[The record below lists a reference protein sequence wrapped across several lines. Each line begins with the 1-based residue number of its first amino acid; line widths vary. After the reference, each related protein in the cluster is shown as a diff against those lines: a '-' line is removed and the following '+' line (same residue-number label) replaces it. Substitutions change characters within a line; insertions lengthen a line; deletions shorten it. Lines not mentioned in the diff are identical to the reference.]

1 MNIKNKIITKEL
13 LYAVMLLFMMVWANS
28 ALAKSNLITA
38 TWDFINGT
46 YTAQKFEKV
55 TAKLPAY
62 EMAPA
67 DYPPV
72 YKEKCLYSTDFQ
84 DWPNIISSD
93 TETEISK
100 NKNGQG
106 LKTIDGQPLSFYLK
120 QTSVKNDGH
129 NNKKSTWYDD
139 TNRDFSVSDGWMM
152 AEKKADP
159 YARISEI
166 KNVTKIVYIQTSTGG
181 DRGWGLKAKSKDDT
195 DWTTIYDTYINKIPA
210 INNVKGNSNG
220 QRVEITQ
227 DLNGNK
233 LNLKDVQL
241 MFYSLNHAQ
250 NAYMESLEIYG
261 NVEVKE
267 NVNITYYDTDG
278 TTVLGKETVNTSKP
292 LTFIAGIESK
302 VTIPEG
308 YKFCGWFDGTVES
321 SEKVVEG
328 SELSID
334 LYLYAK
340 ATPEEKATDGSNY
353 IYNLTK
359 SNFYQEDHELINIDG
374 GAWHDVKHGWSFSKG
389 GTITLSVAK
398 KAHID
403 ITLCNESKDGT
414 ITITDTSGTEWAS
427 FNAKATADGDV
438 KGIDYKGNTPTTL
451 TISVP
456 AGAYIHGI
464 NLRNYLPIY
473 VSFDCDDHNI
483 QGICP
488 EKILCDPITG
498 KATMPNHTQLSRDR
512 FTFVG
517 WTDGTNIYTSGSDYA
532 FEQDVTLKP
541 KMRKNTL
548 GLYDTNS
555 QIEVVWHFDYR
566 KAHPISINNKSTNKV
581 LPYTKTI
588 MVEGEEQDI
597 TLMMDASN
605 GKIDN
610 TDDRINLLSNGAEG
624 AQINNSTLFTI
635 PAVYGMTITIHA
647 SDKVDDTSNNNET
660 IFGSGATDAWIE
672 VSDDNGYTVPEELVK
687 ITDKKTITFTYKG
700 DAEKA
705 KINILRSGSNNSWGF
720 YKDFTVTYPLLPS
733 IKFVK
738 TISNQDLTTFP
749 NEDVENAGNVKAE
762 LKNPEATL
770 HTNIGKRYKEGDV
783 VTISVSPKYG
793 YKLTEFKVN
802 GVVSKAQTIDHTIV
816 AGKNTISVTYEREK
830 LYKVSVSSADIK
842 LGSFTLTN
850 SNDNFYTETRNKDN
864 IITNAEGWYTEGT
877 EVTVNGDA
885 SINYMLDYWSDG
897 TNKLSET
904 DPYIFKMGTENRTII
919 ANFKLGYIGNVVFK
933 LPEGMV
939 NGASDD
945 NDGTYSITPDELKN
959 VRSFA
964 IPSNYTFY
972 RSKDAAGKGSTMA
985 YWVIENSSSENQNR
999 YEPGQLYSFRNP
1011 NETLTLVPVF
1021 KDNLATADNR
1031 LDTTIVR
1038 YDFGR
1043 NIQNYYDPNIKQYR
1057 KVCAQPVNISH
1068 NQKPYWT
1075 AQAYVNV
1082 VEEGTNKSHTRD
1094 FAILCDTGSD
1104 GYIRNTDLDSWCAFG
1119 LGTKLL
1125 VPAGNGTKIT
1135 MLTYSKIVTTKFDDV
1150 VPTLDV
1156 ERTNT
1161 ERKKANSEKIFVYS
1175 YTTNSSKNNVAIE
1188 IGNDYS
1194 YYQWLELELPKAN
1207 MVNLHATVDDNVRGK
1222 ISSIESASG
1231 KYETEELDDGGYA
1244 FHKGDRVRMTI
1255 KRKFGYELDK
1265 IVDPAKKDKNGN
1277 PLAVLEI
1284 IDDNTV
1290 KMVGLNDVSTT
1301 SIVTKNPDGTW
1312 GVATGD
1318 NKTVFVLTKTE
1329 PTEEEAKK
1337 GGRTSYTIEF
1347 DITTHRNLEICF
1359 KEKPTFH
1366 ITYNPGQLASGS
1378 APEAAWVEKGDRF
1391 TIPTNKTLYYEGNTL
1406 DHWVDENNNTF
1417 TIGTEYIAEGK
1428 DRRLFPV
1435 FKANDFNFYDLDVE
1449 ATATWY
1455 LNKKEGAPTINYEKT
1470 KGILVTQLKNSKGES
1485 IDIKVELDATN
1496 GGKFNNTDSIRTERI
1511 QINSNSV
1518 IEFPS
1523 TPNCVVT
1530 WVASSDFEKIKIADN
1545 IVNTDATDKRQVEA
1559 VCSGKSAY
1567 EKIEFIDGI
1576 YSRYFSITYKP
1587 QDTTT
1592 KPTIESLTCGG
1603 ITYDAAEIKD
1613 QIAKNKHVTFH
1624 VSPWEQNDQIPD
1636 VSGTATN
1643 GGKVVATKAT
1653 IETKECVATVRS
1665 ASDVITET
1673 YPIVFEFNTPEE
1685 GNNPKVEKININGV
1699 DYTQTSNEIFDAPQN
1714 GAIKIKFSRTMKDA
1728 TITSTENN
1736 VTCTAK
1742 SDNELVFKYWD
1753 APQGGTVTFNITPES
1768 KTFTDIYTKTCQEP
1782 ITIKL
1787 HIMDDAEYY
1796 HHHKFD
1802 FVVGKDGNI
1811 DEAIKA
1817 ANGEAEGKPYN
1828 NNKTNGHR
1836 YYIFV
1841 PDGEYKLTGN
1851 GTISFTGEGPADET
1865 GTKRPDM
1872 NGQNNGQTHIRKP
1885 NISIIGQSK
1894 DNTIIRNHPIVEG
1907 ISYTATL
1914 CVENN
1919 NTDFYAEDLTLE
1931 NEFNYWG
1938 TMAGHSSSSGAG
1950 RANVFFDRGN
1960 RSILKNV
1967 ALKSYQDTYFS
1978 NNASSDYRGYFEN
1991 CDFYGV
1997 VDYICGNGNI
2007 WFEKCNLILRDRK
2020 SNNIVAPS
2028 TEVDQEWGYVF
2039 NECSIKPESDNMIRF
2054 TDKDWTLARA
2064 CSKSPAC
2071 TYLNT
2076 KMYAQP
2082 ISYGWGRSM
2091 ESNLMLRFHEYK
2103 SIDGADNMLSLVT
2116 RSLAACVPAAG
2127 SDDVILS
2134 DEQASGYTLRNVVG
2148 GTDGFEPNELCM
2160 QIDAASGA
2168 KADYDEN
2175 HEVWNDDIVLD
2186 DDILQWNKHTSALC
2200 YVVFKLNEATN
2211 KWEYIDNT
2219 TGTIINLADY
2229 GTGYYSVR
2237 AANQRGGL
2245 GAATKAIRYIL
2256 QDPYKLEIKKV
2267 GDYKE
2272 EGVDY
2277 GWTTI
2282 CLPFNAKVP
2291 EEVNVYAAT
2300 AHGKQTENDKVED
2313 FIMTLTPVEIIDSL
2327 KGYIVYGAVGDHY
2340 FKSTS
2345 RTCDKS
2351 TILTGNP
2358 TDAAI
2363 SSTNINCYVLAYK
2376 TWGLG
2381 LYKYTGATL
2390 AANRGWLPQ
2399 DMVSKSNQ
2407 DGLALGRRGISFVI
2421 SDPTTGMSHPIYTIE
2436 TKDDAIYNISGQRV
2450 KSPIQPGL
2458 YIFGRTKAMVK

>member
-1 MNIKNKIITKEL
+1 MNIKNKISTGNFLRSLIL
-13 LYAVMLLFMMVWANS
+13 LVMMGWMGSAWAQD
-28 ALAKSNLITA
+28 A
-38 TWDFINGT
+38 TT
-46 YTAQKFEKV
+46 SEQ
-55 TAKLPAY
+55 L
-62 EMAPA
+62 
-67 DYPPV
+67 
-72 YKEKCLYSTDFQ
+72 LYSTDF
-84 DWPNIISSD
+84 
-93 TETEISK
+93 TEWTEISHK
-100 NKNGQG
+100 TATNTEVKKKTEGSNEELTFTLNGVG
-106 LKTIDGQPLSFYLK
+106 VAPKGRKEDKFPNYTGYMITAKYTTEYSKSEPSAVTSPLKSITRIELTQAATGGERGIK
-120 QTSVKNDGH
+120 VSVKGDGDGDWVVLH
-129 NNKKSTWYDD
+129 DKYISNAKGETLILNV
-139 TNRDFSVSDGWMM
+139 NR
-152 AEKKADP
+152 KNCQ
-159 YARISEI
+159 I
-166 KNVTKIVYIQTSTGG
+166 KFETLTL
-181 DRGWGLKAKSKDDT
+181 D
-195 DWTTIYDTYINKIPA
+195 
-210 INNVKGNSNG
+210 
-220 QRVEITQ
+220 
-227 DLNGNK
+227 
-233 LNLKDVQL
+233 
-241 MFYSLNHAQ
+241 Q
-250 NAYMESLEIYG
+250 NAYIVDLKIYG
-261 NVEVKE
+261 NVDYTV
-267 NVNITYYDTDG
+267 TYYDTDG
-278 TTVLGKETVNTSKP
+278 TTSLGSESVTANSNLKYNTEYTNQVKQNVPS
-292 LTFIAGIESK
+292 
-302 VTIPEG
+302 G
-308 YKFCGWFDGTVES
+308 YAFRGWFNGTDS
-321 SEKVVEG
+321 FAKKVAEG
-328 SELSID
+328 TPINMD
-334 LYLYAK
+334 LNLYAK
-340 ATPEEKATDGSNY
+340 ITPIETAKDGSEY
-353 IYNLTK
+353 TYDLTK
-359 SNFYQEDHELINIDG
+359 NNFYQEDHELIKINGGQYHHDG
-374 GAWHDVKHGWSFSKG
+374 WLFENE
-389 GTITLSVAK
+389 GTILLQVAK
-398 KAHID
+398 NAHIEM
-403 ITLCNESKDGT
+403 TTSTGT
-414 ITITDTSGTEWAS
+414 TTIDHMG
-427 FNAKATADGDV
+427 GV
-438 KGIDYKGNTPTTL
+438 PTTL
-451 TISVP
+451 TLDIPVGTVVKNLQVKNYIPVDVP
-456 AGAYIHGI
+456 
-464 NLRNYLPIY
+464 N
-473 VSFDCDDHNI
+473 VV
-483 QGICP
+483 
-488 EKILCDPITG
+488 IT
-498 KATMPNHTQLSRDR
+498 
-512 FTFVG
+512 
-517 WTDGTNIYTSGSDYA
+517 
-532 FEQDVTLKP
+532 
-541 KMRKNTL
+541 
-548 GLYDTNS
+548 
-555 QIEVVWHFDYR
+555 
-566 KAHPISINNKSTNKV
+566 
-581 LPYTKTI
+581 
-588 MVEGEEQDI
+588 
-597 TLMMDASN
+597 
-605 GKIDN
+605 
-610 TDDRINLLSNGAEG
+610 
-624 AQINNSTLFTI
+624 
-635 PAVYGMTITIHA
+635 
-647 SDKVDDTSNNNET
+647 
-660 IFGSGATDAWIE
+660 
-672 VSDDNGYTVPEELVK
+672 
-687 ITDKKTITFTYKG
+687 
-700 DAEKA
+700 
-705 KINILRSGSNNSWGF
+705 
-720 YKDFTVTYPLLPS
+720 
-733 IKFVK
+733 K
-738 TISNQDLTTFP
+738 TISNADKNTYP
-749 NEDVENAGNVKAE
+749 NEKPENAGTVQITKQTAE
-762 LKNPEATL
+762 GNTG
-770 HTNIGKRYKEGDV
+770 TRYEVGDK
-783 VTISVSPKYG
+783 VTITTTPSTCYTFLG
-793 YKLTEFKVN
+793 FKQDGKFLATSTSFEYTVKDVN
-802 GVVSKAQTIDHTIV
+802 NIEVI
-816 AGKNTISVTYEREK
+816 YERQQ
-830 LYKVSVSSADIK
+830 LYQVIVKPSDPNRGTVSLSPRY
-842 LGSFTLTN
+842 
-850 SNDNFYTETRNKDN
+850 DNFYNEKYNDKGEVTQIEC
-864 IITNAEGWYTEGT
+864 WYTAGT
-877 EVTVNGDA
+877 QVKATGEAITDYMIDYWKEVNGTQHNGI
-885 SINYMLDYWSDG
+885 SYEFTVG
-897 TNKLSET
+897 TNQTTLTAHFALRHPGSV
-904 DPYIFKMGTENRTII
+904 
-919 ANFKLGYIGNVVFK
+919 NFVI
-933 LPEGMV
+933 PEGLLV
-939 NGASDD
+939 NGEGQKKDFKNAI
-945 NDGTYSITPDELKN
+945 SITPNSINN
-959 VRSFA
+959 VRSFT
-964 IPSNYTFY
+964 IPTNYTLFKSIDDKGNAVEQY
-972 RSKDAAGKGSTMA
+972 YTLKYWTLENGTTKYELGNTYSLSFSKEG
-985 YWVIENSSSENQNR
+985 
-999 YEPGQLYSFRNP
+999 
-1011 NETLTLVPVF
+1011 ETINLVPVF
-1021 KDNLATADNR
+1021 EKNNATQENR
-1031 LDTTIVR
+1031 TNNPVIR
-1038 YDFGR
+1038 YEFAR
-1043 NIQNYYDPNIKQYR
+1043 KVKEYYDPTAKETR
-1057 KVCAQPVNISH
+1057 KVCAQTVNIGKE
-1068 NQKPYWT
+1068 QQVFWTTKVWVEVREGGQDKPHW
-1075 AQAYVNV
+1075 
-1082 VEEGTNKSHTRD
+1082 RD
-1094 FAILCDTGSD
+1094 VALWCDTGKK
-1104 GYIRNTDLDSWCAFG
+1104 GYIRNGQFDNWCAFG
-1119 LGTKLL
+1119 PGTTLWF
-1125 VPAGNGTKIT
+1125 PSGTGTKISL
-1135 MLTYSKIVTTKFDDV
+1135 MSYSKITTTTIDDS
-1150 VPTLDV
+1150 VPTLDR
-1156 ERTNT
+1156 ERTNS
-1161 ERKKANSEKIFVYS
+1161 ERKKAGLPSLEEEENGAKSYMYVYTHTTKNPSLRPAIKI
-1175 YTTNSSKNNVAIE
+1175 
-1188 IGNDYS
+1188 GDDYS
-1194 YYQWLELELPKAN
+1194 YYQWLELSTLAAN
-1207 MVNLHATVDDNVRGK
+1207 WVNLHTETNDELRGIINK
-1222 ISSIESASG
+1222 KDIKPVTTDEG
-1231 KYETEELDDGGYA
+1231 HEYRELEDGGVA
-1244 FHKGDRVRMTI
+1244 FHKGERVKMTFN
-1255 KRKFGYELDK
+1255 RKKGYELDK
-1265 IVDPAKKDKNGN
+1265 ILDPDKLDKNGE
-1277 PLAVLEI
+1277 PVAVLKMN
-1284 IDDNTV
+1284 DDGTV
-1290 KMVGLNDVSTT
+1290 NMVGFDDVSTT
-1301 SIVTKNPDGTW
+1301 KPVAQNPDGSW
-1312 GVATGD
+1312 GTASSS
-1318 NKTVFVLTKTE
+1318 VFVLRKAE
-1329 PTEEEAKK
+1329 KDQSGKDQSGKECYLSSDNI
-1337 GGRTSYTIEF
+1337 RTQYELEF
-1347 DITTHRNLEICF
+1347 DITTHRRLQICF
-1359 KEKPTFH
+1359 KEMKNTYY
-1366 ITYNPGQLASGS
+1366 ITYNAGNQAEGTS
-1378 APEAAWVEKGDRF
+1378 PEATWVEKGDRF

-1406 DHWVDENNNTF
+1406 DHWKDENNNIF
-1417 TIGTEYIAEGK
+1417 IIGTEYTAEGK

-1435 FKANDFNFYDLDVE
+1435 FKANAFNFYDLDAE

-1455 LNKKEGAPTINYEKT
+1455 LNKKDGAPTINYEKT

-1496 GGKFNNTDSIRTERI
+1496 GGKFNNTDSTKTERI

-1545 IVNTDATDKRQVEA
+1545 IVNTDATNKRQVEA

-1587 QDTTT
+1587 QDVAT

-1603 ITYDAAEIKD
+1603 TTYNAAEIKD

-1624 VSPWEQNDQIPD
+1624 VSPWELNEQIPD

-1653 IETKECVATVRS
+1653 IETKECVATVHT

-1685 GNNPKVEKININGV
+1685 GNDPKVEKININGV

-1714 GAIKIKFSRTMKDA
+1714 GAIKIKFSRTMNDA

-1753 APQGGTVTFNITPES
+1753 APHGGTVTFNITPQS

-1787 HIMDDAEYY
+1787 HIMDDDEYY

-1851 GTISFTGEGPADET
+1851 GTIRFTGEGPVDET

-1872 NGQNNGQTHIRKP
+1872 NGKNNGQTHIRKP

-1914 CVENN
+1914 YVEKNKNNN

-1931 NEFNYWG
+1931 NEFDYWG
-1938 TMAGHSSSSGAG
+1938 TMAGQSSSSGAG
-1950 RANVFFDRGN
+1950 RADVFYDCGN
-1960 RSILKNV
+1960 RSIMKNV
-1967 ALKSYQDTYFS
+1967 ALKSYQDTYYS
-1978 NNASSDYRGYFEN
+1978 NNASPDYRGYFEN

-2020 SNNIVAPS
+2020 GNNIAAPR

-2064 CSKSPAC
+2064 WNNSPAC

-2076 KMYAQP
+2076 KMYTQP
-2082 ISYGWGRSM
+2082 QSYGWGRGM
-2091 ESNLMLRFHEYK
+2091 DSNLMLRFHEYK

-2186 DDILQWNKHTSALC
+2186 DDILQWNKHTTALC

-2219 TGTIINLADY
+2219 TDAIINLADY
-2229 GTGYYSVR
+2229 GSGYYSVR

-2300 AHGKQTENDKVED
+2300 AHGKQTESDKVED

-2390 AANRGWLPQ
+2390 AAYRAWLPE

-2407 DGLALGRRGISFVI
+2407 ETLNLGKRGISFVI

>member
-28 ALAKSNLITA
+28 ALAKSNPSRA

-129 NNKKSTWYDD
+129 NNNKSTWYDD

-166 KNVTKIVYIQTSTGG
+166 KSVTKIVFIQTSTGS

-227 DLNGNK
+227 DLNGNN

-308 YKFCGWFDGTVES
+308 YKFRGWFDGTVES
-321 SEKVVEG
+321 SEKVNEG
-328 SELSID
+328 AELLLD
-334 LYLYAK
+334 LELYAK

-353 IYNLTK
+353 TYNLTK
-359 SNFYQEDHELINIDG
+359 RNFYQEDHELINIDG

-403 ITLCNESKDGT
+403 IALCSESKDGT
-414 ITITDTSGTEWAS
+414 LTITDASGTEWAS

-517 WTDGTNIYTSGSDYA
+517 WTDGTNIYSSGRDYA

-555 QIEVVWHFDYR
+555 PIEVVWPFDYR

-720 YKDFTVTYPLLPS
+720 YKDFTVTYPVLPS

-802 GVVSKAQTIDHTIV
+802 GVVSTARTIDHTIV

-864 IITNAEGWYTEGT
+864 IITNAECWYTEGT

-933 LPEGMV
+933 LPEDMV

-1043 NIQNYYDPNIKQYR
+1043 NIQNYYDPNLKQYR
-1057 KVCAQPVNISH
+1057 KVCAQHVNISH

-1094 FAILCDTGSD
+1094 FAILCDTGTD

-1119 LGTKLL
+1119 PGTKLL

-1135 MLTYSKIVTTKFDDV
+1135 MLTYSKIVTTKFDGV

-1222 ISSIESASG
+1222 VASIESASG

-1496 GGKFNNTDSIRTERI
+1496 SGKFNNTDPIRTERI

-1523 TPNCVVT
+1523 TPNCVVK

-1576 YSRYFSITYKP
+1576 YSRYLSITYKP
-1587 QDTTT
+1587 QETTT
-1592 KPTIESLTCGG
+1592 KPAIESLTCGG
-1603 ITYDAAEIKD
+1603 TTYDAAEIKE

-1699 DYTQTSNEIFDAPQN
+1699 DYTQTSNEILNAPQN

-1736 VTCTAK
+1736 ITCTAK

-1753 APQGGTVTFNITPES
+1753 APQGGTVTFNITPDS

-1851 GTISFTGEGPADET
+1851 GTISFTGEGPVDET

-1872 NGQNNGQTHIRKP
+1872 NGKNNGQTHIRKP

-2064 CSKSPAC
+2064 WSKSPAC

-2076 KMYAQP
+2076 KMYTQP
-2082 ISYGWGRSM
+2082 QSYGWGRSM

-2211 KWEYIDNT
+2211 KWEYINNT
-2219 TGTIINLADY
+2219 TGIIINLADY

-2421 SDPTTGMSHPIYTIE
+2421 SDPTTGLTHPVYTIQSHNE
-2436 TKDDAIYNISGQRV
+2436 AYYNLNGQRI
-2450 KSPIQPGL
+2450 KTPTQPGI
-2458 YIFGRTKAMVK
+2458 YILRGKGKMIK

>member
-13 LYAVMLLFMMVWANS
+13 LYAIMMLFMTVWACG
-28 ALAKSNLITA
+28 A
-38 TWDFINGT
+38 W
-46 YTAQKFEKV
+46 AQNETSQEK
-55 TAKLPAY
+55 L
-62 EMAPA
+62 
-67 DYPPV
+67 
-72 YKEKCLYSTDFQ
+72 LYSTDFT
-84 DWPNIISSD
+84 DWDDID
-93 TETEISK
+93 RKVTV
-100 NKNGQG
+100 NKEVK
-106 LKTIDGQPLSFYLK
+106 LKTQFSDEDLIFTLNGVGADPKGTNSKFPSYTGYMITAK
-120 QTSVKNDGH
+120 QTEA
-129 NNKKSTWYDD
+129 Y
-139 TNRDFSVSDGWMM
+139 
-152 AEKKADP
+152 KKAEP
-159 YARISEI
+159 SAVTSSLKSI
-166 KNVTKIVYIQTSTGG
+166 TKIVLTQAATGG
-181 DRGWGLKAKSKDDT
+181 KRGIKVSVKGDNDT
-195 DWTTIYDTYINKIPA
+195 DWVALHNKTIENS
-210 INNVKGNSNG
+210 KGETLTIDVNRTNC
-220 QRVEITQ
+220 QIKFE
-227 DLNGNK
+227 NF
-233 LNLKDVQL
+233 NLG
-241 MFYSLNHAQ
+241 Q
-250 NAYMESLEIYG
+250 NAYIVDLKIYG
-261 NVEVKE
+261 NS
-267 NVNITYYDTDG
+267 DG
-278 TTVLGKETVNTSKP
+278 EEKKVRTLDFPRQDSIVGKYPSK
-292 LTFIAGIESK
+292 IKCDNDGYA
-302 VTIPEG
+302 VMPEG
-308 YKFCGWFDGTVES
+308 NG
-321 SEKVVEG
+321 
-328 SELSID
+328 
-334 LYLYAK
+334 
-340 ATPEEKATDGSNY
+340 
-353 IYNLTK
+353 
-359 SNFYQEDHELINIDG
+359 
-374 GAWHDVKHGWSFSKG
+374 FSRP
-389 GTITLSVAK
+389 
-398 KAHID
+398 
-403 ITLCNESKDGT
+403 
-414 ITITDTSGTEWAS
+414 
-427 FNAKATADGDV
+427 
-438 KGIDYKGNTPTTL
+438 GNT
-451 TISVP
+451 
-456 AGAYIHGI
+456 
-464 NLRNYLPIY
+464 
-473 VSFDCDDHNI
+473 
-483 QGICP
+483 
-488 EKILCDPITG
+488 
-498 KATMPNHTQLSRDR
+498 
-512 FTFVG
+512 FVA
-517 WTDGTNIYTSGSDYA
+517 WTDGTNDYTPGKTYQ
-532 FEQDVTLKP
+532 FTKDVTHIKP
-541 KMRKNTL
+541 KMKENTYH
-548 GLYDTNS
+548 LYDANKETK
-555 QIEVVWHFDYR
+555 IVWPFDHTEAPTLNVFQENAQKDLSYTR
-566 KAHPISINNKSTNKV
+566 NVDIYIDENTKETQDVALNINVKK
-581 LPYTKTI
+581 
-588 MVEGEEQDI
+588 
-597 TLMMDASN
+597 

-610 TDDRINLLSNGAEG
+610 TDDRINELQGKGAVVRNGTAF
-624 AQINNSTLFTI
+624 TL
-635 PAVYGMTITIHA
+635 PAIYGMKVSIKA
-647 SDKVDDTSNNNET
+647 SEKVDSDNGSLKT
-660 IFGSGATDAWIE
+660 IFGTANDNVQIKLKDTANKDSLTLKDAE
-672 VSDDNGYTVPEELVK
+672 LSEDGKTV
-687 ITDKKTITFTYKG
+687 TFTYKG
-700 DAEKA
+700 DEPT
-705 KINILRSGSNNSWGF
+705 ITLTTLVNEGSKYDHWHFESI
-720 YKDFTVTYPLLPS
+720 TATYPLLPN
-733 IKFVK
+733 VVCNN
-738 TISNQDLTTFP
+738 TITNADPKNFP
-749 NEDVENAGNVKAE
+749 NEKAINAGDYKVK
-762 LKNPEATL
+762 LKDPTATS
-770 HTNIGKRYKEGDV
+770 HANIGTRFKVDDV
-783 VTISVSPKYG
+783 VIITPTAKYG
-793 YKLTEFKVN
+793 YDFKEI
-802 GVVSKAQTIDHTIV
+802 VVDGTTYTTIP
-816 AGKNTISVTYEREK
+816 YE
-830 LYKVSVSSADIK
+830 YKVKDGINNIEVKYTRKEMHKITIK
-842 LGSFTLTN
+842 PSDQNLGTVTLEPKH
-850 SNDNFYTETRNKDN
+850 DNFYNETRKVGADGKPGN
-864 IITNAEGWYTEGT
+864 ITQVESWFTPGT
-877 EVTVNGDA
+877 TVIA
-885 SINYMLDYWSDG
+885 SGEAIIDYMLDYWKEGDNRVKEG
-897 TNKLSET
+897 YTYEFTT
-904 DPYIFKMGTENRTII
+904 DDKDHTYIAHFRQ
-919 ANFKLGYIGNVVFK
+919 GNVGNIVFDFGG
-933 LPEGMV
+933 ERV
-939 NGASDD
+939 NGADEKD
-945 NDGTYSITPDELKN
+945 NYKGAESKLFTHLNNI
-959 VRSFA
+959 RSFT
-964 IPSNYTFY
+964 IPTNYTFFK
-972 RSKDAAGKGSTMA
+972 SVDKDGKLNPNFYTLDHWTLKSDTT
-985 YWVIENSSSENQNR
+985 QH
-999 YEPGQLYSFRNP
+999 YELGEHYSFGTEG
-1011 NETLTLVPVF
+1011 ETITLVPVF
-1021 KDNLATADNR
+1021 RANPTNTENR
-1031 LDTTIVR
+1031 SNAPIIR

-1043 NIQNYYDPNIKQYR
+1043 KVHEYR
-1057 KVCAQPVNISH
+1057 GQTSGVIRNVCAPTINIGS
-1068 NQKPYWT
+1068 NQKFFWT
-1075 AQAYVNV
+1075 TQAYIETYESGKKYNYR
-1082 VEEGTNKSHTRD
+1082 RD
-1094 FAILCDTGSD
+1094 IAMWCDTGTN
-1104 GYIRNTDLDSWCAFG
+1104 GYIRNTDFDDWAAFG
-1119 LGTKLL
+1119 PNTTFWLIAGVGTEIRL
-1125 VPAGNGTKIT
+1125 
-1135 MLTYSKIVTTKFDDV
+1135 LTYSPITTTTIDGV
-1150 VPTLDV
+1150 VPTLDKA
-1156 ERTNT
+1156 RTDSV
-1161 ERKKANSEKIFVYS
+1161 RKVSGKNYMYVYTHTTQS
-1175 YTTNSSKNNVAIE
+1175 AADRIPLVIGDDYT
-1188 IGNDYS
+1188 
-1194 YYQWLELELPKAN
+1194 YYQWLEIHMQAAN
-1207 MVNLHATVDDNVRGK
+1207 WVNLYTNVDNQNRGSIKEINVSETSEFKDFHRTEDGK
-1222 ISSIESASG
+1222 
-1231 KYETEELDDGGYA
+1231 GYS
-1244 FHKGDRVRMTI
+1244 FRKGERVKLTFN
-1255 KRKFGYELDK
+1255 RKKGYELDK

-1337 GGRTSYTIEF
+1337 GGRTSYTVEF
-1347 DITTHRNLEICF
+1347 DITDHRNLEICF

-1366 ITYNPGQLASGS
+1366 ITYNPGQLASGT

-1406 DHWVDENNNTF
+1406 DHWKDENNNIF
-1417 TIGTEYIAEGK
+1417 TIGTEYTAEGK

-1435 FKANDFNFYDLDVE
+1435 FKADAFNFYDLDKE

-1496 GGKFNNTDSIRTERI
+1496 GGKFNNTDSTRTERI

-1587 QDTTT
+1587 QETAT

-1603 ITYDAAEIKD
+1603 TTYDAAEIKN
-1613 QIAKNKHVTFH
+1613 QIANNKHVTFR
-1624 VSPWEQNDQIPD
+1624 VSPWELNDQIPD

-1653 IETKECVATVRS
+1653 IETKECVATVHT

-1685 GNNPKVEKININGV
+1685 GNNPKFEKININGV
-1699 DYTQTSNEIFDAPQN
+1699 DYTQTSNEILNAPQN
-1714 GAIKIKFSRTMKDA
+1714 GAIKIKFSRTMMDA
-1728 TITSTENN
+1728 TITSTEKNI
-1736 VTCTAK
+1736 TCTAK

-1753 APQGGTVTFNITPES
+1753 APQGGTVTFNITPDS
-1768 KTFTDIYTKTCQEP
+1768 KTFTDIYTKTCQET

-1787 HIMDDAEYY
+1787 HIMDDDEYY

-1828 NNKTNGHR
+1828 NNKINGHR

-1851 GTISFTGEGPADET
+1851 GTISFTGEGPVDET

-1872 NGQNNGQTHIRKP
+1872 NGKNNGQTHIRKP

-1914 CVENN
+1914 CVEKN

-1931 NEFNYWG
+1931 NEFDYWG
-1938 TMAGHSSSSGAG
+1938 TMAGQSSSSGAG

-1967 ALKSYQDTYFS
+1967 ALKSYQDTYYS
-1978 NNASSDYRGYFEN
+1978 NNASPDYRGYFEN

-1997 VDYICGNGNI
+1997 VDFICGNGNI

-2020 SNNIVAPS
+2020 SNNIAAPS
-2028 TEVDQEWGYVF
+2028 TEIDQEWGYVF

-2064 CSKSPAC
+2064 WNNSPAC

-2076 KMYAQP
+2076 KMYTQP
-2082 ISYGWGRSM
+2082 QSYGWGRSM

-2134 DEQASGYTLRNVVG
+2134 DDQASGYTLRNVVG
-2148 GTDGFEPNELCM
+2148 GTDGFEPKELCM

-2168 KADYDEN
+2168 KADYDDN
-2175 HEVWNDDIVLD
+2175 REVWNDDIVLD
-2186 DDILQWNKHTSALC
+2186 DDILQWNKHTTALC

-2219 TGTIINLADY
+2219 TDAIINLADY

-2245 GAATKAIRYIL
+2245 GAATKAIRYEL

-2291 EEVNVYAAT
+2291 EEVKVYAAT
-2300 AHGKQTENDKVED
+2300 AHGKQTESDKVED

-2327 KGYIVYGAVGDHY
+2327 KGYIVYGSVGDHY

-2345 RTCDKS
+2345 RTCDKP
-2351 TILTGNP
+2351 TILSGNP

-2381 LYKYTGATL
+2381 FYKYTGATL

-2407 DGLALGRRGISFVI
+2407 ETLNLGKRGISFVI

>member
-13 LYAVMLLFMMVWANS
+13 IYAVMLLFMMVWACG
-28 ALAKSNLITA
+28 A
-38 TWDFINGT
+38 W
-46 YTAQKFEKV
+46 AQNETGQEK
-55 TAKLPAY
+55 L
-62 EMAPA
+62 
-67 DYPPV
+67 
-72 YKEKCLYSTDFQ
+72 LYSTDFT
-84 DWPNIISSD
+84 DWDDID
-93 TETEISK
+93 RKVTV
-100 NKNGQG
+100 NKQVK
-106 LKTIDGQPLSFYLK
+106 LKTQFSDEDLIFTLNGVGADPKGTNSKFPSYTGYMITAK
-120 QTSVKNDGH
+120 QTEA
-129 NNKKSTWYDD
+129 Y
-139 TNRDFSVSDGWMM
+139 
-152 AEKKADP
+152 KKAEP
-159 YARISEI
+159 SAVTSRL
-166 KNVTKIVYIQTSTGG
+166 KNITKIVLTQAATGSK
-181 DRGWGLKAKSKDDT
+181 RGIKVS
-195 DWTTIYDTYINKIPA
+195 
-210 INNVKGNSNG
+210 VKGDNDTGWVALHNKTIVNSKGETLTIDVNRTNC
-220 QRVEITQ
+220 QIKFE
-227 DLNGNK
+227 NFK
-233 LNLKDVQL
+233 L
-241 MFYSLNHAQ
+241 SQ
-250 NAYMESLEIYG
+250 NAYIVDLKIYG
-261 NVEVKE
+261 NS
-267 NVNITYYDTDG
+267 DG
-278 TTVLGKETVNTSKP
+278 EEKKVRTLDFPRQDSIMGKYPSK
-292 LTFIAGIESK
+292 IKCDNDGYA
-302 VTIPEG
+302 VMPEG
-308 YKFCGWFDGTVES
+308 NG
-321 SEKVVEG
+321 
-328 SELSID
+328 
-334 LYLYAK
+334 
-340 ATPEEKATDGSNY
+340 
-353 IYNLTK
+353 
-359 SNFYQEDHELINIDG
+359 
-374 GAWHDVKHGWSFSKG
+374 FSRPG
-389 GTITLSVAK
+389 
-398 KAHID
+398 
-403 ITLCNESKDGT
+403 
-414 ITITDTSGTEWAS
+414 
-427 FNAKATADGDV
+427 
-438 KGIDYKGNTPTTL
+438 Y
-451 TISVP
+451 
-456 AGAYIHGI
+456 
-464 NLRNYLPIY
+464 
-473 VSFDCDDHNI
+473 
-483 QGICP
+483 
-488 EKILCDPITG
+488 
-498 KATMPNHTQLSRDR
+498 
-512 FTFVG
+512 TFVA
-517 WTDGTNIYTSGSDYA
+517 WTDGTNDYTPGKTYQ
-532 FEQDVTLKP
+532 FTKDVTHIKP
-541 KMRKNTL
+541 KMKENTYH
-548 GLYDTNS
+548 LYDANKETK
-555 QIEVVWHFDYR
+555 IVWPFDHTEAPTLNVFQENAQKDLSYTR
-566 KAHPISINNKSTNKV
+566 NVDIYIDDNTKETQDVALNINVKK
-581 LPYTKTI
+581 
-588 MVEGEEQDI
+588 
-597 TLMMDASN
+597 

-610 TDDRINLLSNGAEG
+610 TDDRINELQGKGAVVRNGTAF
-624 AQINNSTLFTI
+624 TL
-635 PAVYGMTITIHA
+635 PAIYGMKVSIKA
-647 SDKVDDTSNNNET
+647 SEKVDSDNGNLKT
-660 IFGSGATDAWIE
+660 IFGTDN
-672 VSDDNGYTVPEELVK
+672 DNVQIKLKDTANKDSLTLKDAVLSADSKTV
-687 ITDKKTITFTYKG
+687 TFTYEG
-700 DAEKA
+700 DEPT
-705 KINILRSGSNNSWGF
+705 ITLTTFVNEGSTYDYWHFESI
-720 YKDFTVTYPLLPS
+720 TATYPLLPN
-733 IKFVK
+733 VVCNN
-738 TISNQDLTTFP
+738 TITNADPKNFP
-749 NEDVENAGNVKAE
+749 NEKAINAGDNKVE
-762 LKNPEATL
+762 LKDPTATSHANIGTRFKVDDVVKITPEA
-770 HTNIGKRYKEGDV
+770 
-783 VTISVSPKYG
+783 KYG
-793 YKLTEFKVN
+793 YYFAEI
-802 GVVSKAQTIDHTIV
+802 VVDGTTYTTIP
-816 AGKNTISVTYEREK
+816 YE
-830 LYKVSVSSADIK
+830 YKVKEGINKIEVKYTRKEMHKITIK
-842 LGSFTLTN
+842 PSDQNLGTVTLEPKH
-850 SNDNFYTETRNKDN
+850 DNFYNETRKVGADGKPGN
-864 IITNAEGWYTEGT
+864 ITQVDSWFTPGT
-877 EVTVNGDA
+877 TVIA
-885 SINYMLDYWSDG
+885 SGEAIIDYMLDYWKEGDNRVKEG
-897 TNKLSET
+897 YTYEFTT
-904 DPYIFKMGTENRTII
+904 DDKDHTYIAHFRQ
-919 ANFKLGYIGNVVFK
+919 GNVGNIVFDFGG
-933 LPEGMV
+933 ERV
-939 NGASDD
+939 NGADVKDNYKGAESKLFTHLNNIRSFTIPTNYTFFKSVD
-945 NDGTYSITPDELKN
+945 NDGKPNPNFYTLDHWTLKSDTTQHYELGKHY
-959 VRSFA
+959 SFA
-964 IPSNYTFY
+964 TE
-972 RSKDAAGKGSTMA
+972 G
-985 YWVIENSSSENQNR
+985 
-999 YEPGQLYSFRNP
+999 
-1011 NETLTLVPVF
+1011 ETITLVPVF
-1021 KDNLATADNR
+1021 RANPTNTENR
-1031 LDTTIVR
+1031 SNAPIIR

-1043 NIQNYYDPNIKQYR
+1043 KVHEYR
-1057 KVCAQPVNISH
+1057 GQTSGVIRNVCAPTINIGS
-1068 NQKPYWT
+1068 NQKFFWT
-1075 AQAYVNV
+1075 TQAYIETYESGKKYNYR
-1082 VEEGTNKSHTRD
+1082 RD
-1094 FAILCDTGSD
+1094 IAMWCDTGAN
-1104 GYIRNTDLDSWCAFG
+1104 GYIRNTDFDDWAAFG
-1119 LGTKLL
+1119 PNTTFWLIAGVGTEIRL
-1125 VPAGNGTKIT
+1125 
-1135 MLTYSKIVTTKFDDV
+1135 LTYSPITTTTIDGV
-1150 VPTLDV
+1150 VPTLDKA
-1156 ERTNT
+1156 RTDSV
-1161 ERKKANSEKIFVYS
+1161 RKVSGKNYMYVYTHTTQS
-1175 YTTNSSKNNVAIE
+1175 AADRIPLVIGDDYT
-1188 IGNDYS
+1188 
-1194 YYQWLELELPKAN
+1194 YYQWLEIHMQAAN
-1207 MVNLHATVDDNVRGK
+1207 WVNLYTNVDNQNRGSIKEINVSETSEFKDFHRTEDGK
-1222 ISSIESASG
+1222 
-1231 KYETEELDDGGYA
+1231 GYS
-1244 FHKGDRVRMTI
+1244 FRKGERVKLTFN
-1255 KRKFGYELDK
+1255 RKKGYELDK

-1406 DHWVDENNNTF
+1406 DHWVDENNNIF
-1417 TIGTEYIAEGK
+1417 TIGTEYTAEGK

-1435 FKANDFNFYDLDVE
+1435 FKANAFNFYDLDAE

-1485 IDIKVELDATN
+1485 IDINVELDATN
-1496 GGKFNNTDSIRTERI
+1496 SGKFNNTDPIRTERI

-1576 YSRYFSITYKP
+1576 YSRYLSITYKP
-1587 QDTTT
+1587 QETAT

-1603 ITYDAAEIKD
+1603 ITYDAAEIKN
-1613 QIAKNKHVTFH
+1613 QIANNKHVTFH
-1624 VSPWEQNDQIPD
+1624 VSPWELNEQIPD

-1653 IETKECVATVRS
+1653 IETKECVATVHT

-1736 VTCTAK
+1736 ITCTAK
-1742 SDNELVFKYWD
+1742 SGNELVFKYWE

-1851 GTISFTGEGPADET
+1851 GTISFTGEGPVDET

-1938 TMAGHSSSSGAG
+1938 TMAGQSSSSGAG
-1950 RANVFFDRGN
+1950 RADVFFDRGN
-1960 RSILKNV
+1960 RSIMKNV

-1997 VDYICGNGNI
+1997 VDFICGNGNI

-2064 CSKSPAC
+2064 WSKSPAC

-2082 ISYGWGRSM
+2082 QSYGWGRSM

-2168 KADYDEN
+2168 KADYDDN
-2175 HEVWNDDIVLD
+2175 REVWNDDIVLD

-2219 TGTIINLADY
+2219 TDTIINLADY

-2267 GDYKE
+2267 GEYKE
-2272 EGVDY
+2272 EDVDY

-2345 RTCDKS
+2345 RTCDKP

-2381 LYKYTGATL
+2381 FYKYTGATL

-2407 DGLALGRRGISFVI
+2407 ETLNLGKRGISFVI

>member
-1 MNIKNKIITKEL
+1 MYIKNKIITKEL
-13 LYAVMLLFMMVWANS
+13 LYAIMMLFMTVWACG
-28 ALAKSNLITA
+28 A
-38 TWDFINGT
+38 W
-46 YTAQKFEKV
+46 AQNETSQEK
-55 TAKLPAY
+55 L
-62 EMAPA
+62 
-67 DYPPV
+67 
-72 YKEKCLYSTDFQ
+72 LYSTDFT
-84 DWPNIISSD
+84 DWDDID
-93 TETEISK
+93 RK
-100 NKNGQG
+100 VAVNKEVK
-106 LKTIDGQPLSFYLK
+106 LKTQ
-120 QTSVKNDGH
+120 
-129 NNKKSTWYDD
+129 
-139 TNRDFSVSDGWMM
+139 FSDEDLIFTLNGVGADPKGTQSKFSSYTGYMIT
-152 AEKKADP
+152 AKYPGEYKKAQP
-159 YARISEI
+159 SAVTSPLKSI
-166 KNVTKIVYIQTSTGG
+166 TKIVLTQAATGG
-181 DRGWGLKAKSKDDT
+181 KRGIKVS
-195 DWTTIYDTYINKIPA
+195 
-210 INNVKGNSNG
+210 VKGDNDTEWVALHNKTIENSKG
-220 QRVEITQ
+220 ETLTI
-227 DLNGNK
+227 
-233 LNLKDVQL
+233 DVNRTNCQIKFENFTL
-241 MFYSLNHAQ
+241 GQ
-250 NAYMESLEIYG
+250 NAYIVDLKIYG
-261 NVEVKE
+261 NS
-267 NVNITYYDTDG
+267 DG
-278 TTVLGKETVNTSKP
+278 EEKKVRTLDFSPQDGIVGKYPSK
-292 LTFIAGIESK
+292 IKCDNDGYA
-302 VTIPEG
+302 VMPEG
-308 YKFCGWFDGTVES
+308 NG
-321 SEKVVEG
+321 
-328 SELSID
+328 
-334 LYLYAK
+334 
-340 ATPEEKATDGSNY
+340 
-353 IYNLTK
+353 
-359 SNFYQEDHELINIDG
+359 
-374 GAWHDVKHGWSFSKG
+374 FS
-389 GTITLSVAK
+389 
-398 KAHID
+398 
-403 ITLCNESKDGT
+403 
-414 ITITDTSGTEWAS
+414 
-427 FNAKATADGDV
+427 
-438 KGIDYKGNTPTTL
+438 
-451 TISVP
+451 
-456 AGAYIHGI
+456 
-464 NLRNYLPIY
+464 LPGY
-473 VSFDCDDHNI
+473 
-483 QGICP
+483 
-488 EKILCDPITG
+488 
-498 KATMPNHTQLSRDR
+498 
-512 FTFVG
+512 TFVA
-517 WTDGTNIYTSGSDYA
+517 WTDGTNDYTPGKTYQ
-532 FEQDVTLKP
+532 FTKDVTRIKP
-541 KMRKNTL
+541 KMKENTYH
-548 GLYDTNS
+548 LYDANKKTK
-555 QIEVVWHFDYR
+555 IVWPFDHTEAPTLNVFQENAQKDLSYTR
-566 KAHPISINNKSTNKV
+566 PVDIYIDDNTTETQDVALNINVKK
-581 LPYTKTI
+581 
-588 MVEGEEQDI
+588 
-597 TLMMDASN
+597 

-610 TDDRINLLSNGAEG
+610 TDNRINALPGKGAVVRNGTAF
-624 AQINNSTLFTI
+624 TL
-635 PAVYGMTITIHA
+635 PAIYGMKVSIKA
-647 SDKVDDTSNNNET
+647 SEKVDSDNGNLQT
-660 IFGSGATDAWIE
+660 IFGTNDNNVQIKLKDTANKDSLTLKDA
-672 VSDDNGYTVPEELVK
+672 ELSA
-687 ITDKKTITFTYKG
+687 DGKTMTFTYKG
-700 DAEKA
+700 DEPT
-705 KINILRSGSNNSWGF
+705 ITLTTFVNEGSTYDHWHFESI
-720 YKDFTVTYPLLPS
+720 TATYPLLPN
-733 IKFVK
+733 VVCNN
-738 TISNQDLTTFP
+738 TITNADPKNFP
-749 NEDVENAGNVKAE
+749 NEKAINAGDYKVK
-762 LKNPEATL
+762 LKDPTATS
-770 HTNIGKRYKEGDV
+770 HANIGTRFKVDDV
-783 VTISVSPKYG
+783 VIITPTAKYG
-793 YKLTEFKVN
+793 YDFKEI
-802 GVVSKAQTIDHTIV
+802 VVDGTTYTTIP
-816 AGKNTISVTYEREK
+816 YE
-830 LYKVSVSSADIK
+830 YKVKDGINNIEVKYTRKEMHKITIK
-842 LGSFTLTN
+842 PSDQNLGTVTLEPKH
-850 SNDNFYTETRNKDN
+850 DNFYNETHKVGADGKPGN
-864 IITNAEGWYTEGT
+864 ITQVESWFTPGT
-877 EVTVNGDA
+877 TVIA
-885 SINYMLDYWSDG
+885 SGEAIIDYMLDYWKEGDNRVKEGYTYEFTTDDKDHTYIAHFRPG
-897 TNKLSET
+897 TV
-904 DPYIFKMGTENRTII
+904 
-919 ANFKLGYIGNVVFK
+919 GNIVFDFGG
-933 LPEGMV
+933 ERV
-939 NGASDD
+939 NGADEKD
-945 NDGTYSITPDELKN
+945 NYKGAESKLFTHLNNI
-959 VRSFA
+959 RSFT
-964 IPSNYTFY
+964 IPTNYTFFK
-972 RSKDAAGKGSTMA
+972 SVDKDGKLNPNFYTLDHWTLKSDTT
-985 YWVIENSSSENQNR
+985 QH
-999 YEPGQLYSFRNP
+999 YELGEHYSFGTEG
-1011 NETLTLVPVF
+1011 ETITLVPVF
-1021 KDNLATADNR
+1021 RANPTNTENR
-1031 LDTTIVR
+1031 SNAPIIR

-1043 NIQNYYDPNIKQYR
+1043 KVHEYR
-1057 KVCAQPVNISH
+1057 GQTSGVIRNVCAPTINIGS
-1068 NQKPYWT
+1068 NQKFFWT
-1075 AQAYVNV
+1075 TQAYIETYESGKKYNYR
-1082 VEEGTNKSHTRD
+1082 RD
-1094 FAILCDTGSD
+1094 IAMWCDTGTN
-1104 GYIRNTDLDSWCAFG
+1104 GYIRNTDFDDWAAFG
-1119 LGTKLL
+1119 PNTTFWLIAGVGTEIRL
-1125 VPAGNGTKIT
+1125 
-1135 MLTYSKIVTTKFDDV
+1135 LTYSPITTTTIDGV
-1150 VPTLDV
+1150 VPTLDKA
-1156 ERTNT
+1156 RTDSV
-1161 ERKKANSEKIFVYS
+1161 RKVSGKNYMYVYTHTTQS
-1175 YTTNSSKNNVAIE
+1175 AADRIPLVIGDDYT
-1188 IGNDYS
+1188 
-1194 YYQWLELELPKAN
+1194 YYQWLEIHMQAAN
-1207 MVNLHATVDDNVRGK
+1207 WVNLYTNVDNQNRGSIKEINVSETSEFKDFHRTEDGK
-1222 ISSIESASG
+1222 
-1231 KYETEELDDGGYA
+1231 GYS
-1244 FHKGDRVRMTI
+1244 FRKGERVKLTFN
-1255 KRKFGYELDK
+1255 RKKGYELDK

-1337 GGRTSYTIEF
+1337 GGRTSYTVEF

-1366 ITYNPGQLASGS
+1366 ITYNPGQLASGT

-1406 DHWVDENNNTF
+1406 DHWKDENNNIF
-1417 TIGTEYIAEGK
+1417 TIGKEYTAEGK

-1435 FKANDFNFYDLDVE
+1435 FKANAFNFYDLDKE

-1496 GGKFNNTDSIRTERI
+1496 GGKFNNTDPIRTERI

-1523 TPNCVVT
+1523 TPKCVVK

-1559 VCSGKSAY
+1559 ECSGKSAY

-1587 QDTTT
+1587 QDVAT

-1603 ITYDAAEIKD
+1603 TTYDAAEIKD

-1624 VSPWEQNDQIPD
+1624 VSPWELNEQIPD

-1653 IETKECVATVRS
+1653 IETKECVATVHT

-1753 APQGGTVTFNITPES
+1753 APQGGTVTFDITPES

-1787 HIMDDAEYY
+1787 HIMDKAEYY

-1828 NNKTNGHR
+1828 NNKINGHR

-1851 GTISFTGEGPADET
+1851 GTISFVGEGPVDET

-1872 NGQNNGQTHIRKP
+1872 NGKNNGQTHIRKP

-1914 CVENN
+1914 YVEKN

-1931 NEFNYWG
+1931 NEFDYWG
-1938 TMAGHSSSSGAG
+1938 TMAGQSSSSGAG
-1950 RANVFFDRGN
+1950 RADVFYDRGN
-1960 RSILKNV
+1960 RSIMKNV
-1967 ALKSYQDTYFS
+1967 ALKSYQDTYYS
-1978 NNASSDYRGYFEN
+1978 NNASPDYRGYFEN

-2020 SNNIVAPS
+2020 SNNIAAPS
-2028 TEVDQEWGYVF
+2028 TEIDQEWGYVF
-2039 NECSIKPESDNMIRF
+2039 NECSIKPESDNMTKF

-2064 CSKSPAC
+2064 WNNSPAC

-2076 KMYAQP
+2076 KMYTQP
-2082 ISYGWGRSM
+2082 QSYGWGRSM

-2148 GTDGFEPNELCM
+2148 GTDGFEPKELCM

-2168 KADYDEN
+2168 EADYDEN
-2175 HEVWNDDIVLD
+2175 REVWNDDIVLD
-2186 DDILQWNKHTSALC
+2186 DDILQWNKHTTALC

-2219 TGTIINLADY
+2219 TDTIINLADY

-2291 EEVNVYAAT
+2291 EEVKVYAAT
-2300 AHGKQTENDKVED
+2300 AHGKQTESDKVED

-2345 RTCDKS
+2345 RTCDKP

-2381 LYKYTGATL
+2381 FYKYTGATL

-2407 DGLALGRRGISFVI
+2407 ETLNLGKRGISFVI

-2450 KSPIQPGL
+2450 KSPTQPGL

>member
-13 LYAVMLLFMMVWANS
+13 LYAIMMLFMTVWACG
-28 ALAKSNLITA
+28 A
-38 TWDFINGT
+38 W
-46 YTAQKFEKV
+46 AQNETSQEK
-55 TAKLPAY
+55 L
-62 EMAPA
+62 
-67 DYPPV
+67 
-72 YKEKCLYSTDFQ
+72 LYSTDFT
-84 DWPNIISSD
+84 DWDDID
-93 TETEISK
+93 RKVTV
-100 NKNGQG
+100 NKEVK
-106 LKTIDGQPLSFYLK
+106 LKTQFSDEDLIFTLNGVGADPKGTNSKFPSYTGYMITAK
-120 QTSVKNDGH
+120 QTEA
-129 NNKKSTWYDD
+129 Y
-139 TNRDFSVSDGWMM
+139 
-152 AEKKADP
+152 KKAEP
-159 YARISEI
+159 SAVTSRLKSI
-166 KNVTKIVYIQTSTGG
+166 TKIVLTQAATGSKRGIKVSVKG
-181 DRGWGLKAKSKDDT
+181 DNDT
-195 DWTTIYDTYINKIPA
+195 DWVALHNKTIENS
-210 INNVKGNSNG
+210 KGETLTIDVNRTNC
-220 QRVEITQ
+220 QIKFE
-227 DLNGNK
+227 NF
-233 LNLKDVQL
+233 NLG
-241 MFYSLNHAQ
+241 Q
-250 NAYMESLEIYG
+250 NAYIVDLKIYG
-261 NVEVKE
+261 NS
-267 NVNITYYDTDG
+267 DG
-278 TTVLGKETVNTSKP
+278 EEKKVRTLDFPRQDSIVGKYPSK
-292 LTFIAGIESK
+292 IKCDNDGYA
-302 VTIPEG
+302 VMPEG
-308 YKFCGWFDGTVES
+308 NG
-321 SEKVVEG
+321 
-328 SELSID
+328 
-334 LYLYAK
+334 
-340 ATPEEKATDGSNY
+340 
-353 IYNLTK
+353 
-359 SNFYQEDHELINIDG
+359 
-374 GAWHDVKHGWSFSKG
+374 FSRPG
-389 GTITLSVAK
+389 
-398 KAHID
+398 
-403 ITLCNESKDGT
+403 
-414 ITITDTSGTEWAS
+414 
-427 FNAKATADGDV
+427 
-438 KGIDYKGNTPTTL
+438 Y
-451 TISVP
+451 
-456 AGAYIHGI
+456 
-464 NLRNYLPIY
+464 
-473 VSFDCDDHNI
+473 
-483 QGICP
+483 
-488 EKILCDPITG
+488 
-498 KATMPNHTQLSRDR
+498 
-512 FTFVG
+512 TFVA
-517 WTDGTNIYTSGSDYA
+517 WTDGTNDYTPGKTYQ
-532 FEQDVTLKP
+532 FTKDVTHIKP
-541 KMRKNTL
+541 KMKENTYH
-548 GLYDTNS
+548 LYDANKETK
-555 QIEVVWHFDYR
+555 IVWPFDHTEAPTLNVFQENAQKDLSYTR
-566 KAHPISINNKSTNKV
+566 NVDIYIDENTKETQDVALNINVKK
-581 LPYTKTI
+581 
-588 MVEGEEQDI
+588 
-597 TLMMDASN
+597 

-610 TDDRINLLSNGAEG
+610 TDDRINELQGKGAVVRNGTAF
-624 AQINNSTLFTI
+624 TL
-635 PAVYGMTITIHA
+635 PAIYGMKVSIKA
-647 SDKVDDTSNNNET
+647 SEKVDSDNGSLKT
-660 IFGSGATDAWIE
+660 IFGTANDNVQIKLKDTANKDSLTLKDAE
-672 VSDDNGYTVPEELVK
+672 LSEDGKTV
-687 ITDKKTITFTYKG
+687 TFTYKG
-700 DAEKA
+700 DEPT
-705 KINILRSGSNNSWGF
+705 ITLTTFVNEGSKYDYWHFESI
-720 YKDFTVTYPLLPS
+720 TATYPLLPN
-733 IKFVK
+733 VVCNN
-738 TISNQDLTTFP
+738 TITNADPKNFP
-749 NEDVENAGNVKAE
+749 NEKAINAGEYKVE
-762 LKNPEATL
+762 LKDPTTPSHANIGTRFKVGHVVKITPEA
-770 HTNIGKRYKEGDV
+770 
-783 VTISVSPKYG
+783 KYG
-793 YKLTEFKVN
+793 YVFAGIFVDGTTYT
-802 GVVSKAQTIDHTIV
+802 TIP
-816 AGKNTISVTYEREK
+816 YE
-830 LYKVSVSSADIK
+830 YKVKEGINNIEVRYTRKEMHKITIK
-842 LGSFTLTN
+842 PSNPDLGTVTLEPKH
-850 SNDNFYTETRNKDN
+850 DNFYNEKRQMGADGKPGN
-864 IITNAEGWYTEGT
+864 ITQVESWFTPGT
-877 EVTVNGDA
+877 TVIA
-885 SINYMLDYWSDG
+885 SGEAIIDYMLDYWKEGDNRVKEGYTYEFQTDG
-897 TNKLSET
+897 KDHT
-904 DPYIFKMGTENRTII
+904 YIAHFRQ
-919 ANFKLGYIGNVVFK
+919 GNVGNIVFDFGG
-933 LPEGMV
+933 ERV
-939 NGASDD
+939 NGADEKD
-945 NDGTYSITPDELKN
+945 NYKGAESKLFTHLNNI
-959 VRSFA
+959 RSFN
-964 IPSNYTFY
+964 IPTNYTFFK
-972 RSKDAAGKGSTMA
+972 SVDKDGKLNPNFYTLDHWTLKSDTT
-985 YWVIENSSSENQNR
+985 QH
-999 YEPGQLYSFRNP
+999 YELGKHYSFGTEG
-1011 NETLTLVPVF
+1011 ETITLVPVF
-1021 KDNLATADNR
+1021 RANPTNTENR
-1031 LDTTIVR
+1031 SNAPIIR

-1043 NIQNYYDPNIKQYR
+1043 KVHEYR
-1057 KVCAQPVNISH
+1057 GQTSGVIRNVCAPTINIGS
-1068 NQKPYWT
+1068 NQKFFWT
-1075 AQAYVNV
+1075 TQAYIETYESGKKYNYR
-1082 VEEGTNKSHTRD
+1082 RD
-1094 FAILCDTGSD
+1094 IAMWCDTGTN
-1104 GYIRNTDLDSWCAFG
+1104 GYIRNTDFDDWAAFG
-1119 LGTKLL
+1119 PNTTFWLIAGVGTEIRL
-1125 VPAGNGTKIT
+1125 
-1135 MLTYSKIVTTKFDDV
+1135 LTYSPITTTTIDGV
-1150 VPTLDV
+1150 VPTLDKA
-1156 ERTNT
+1156 RTDSV
-1161 ERKKANSEKIFVYS
+1161 RKVSGKNYMYVYTHTTQS
-1175 YTTNSSKNNVAIE
+1175 AADRIPLVIGDDYT
-1188 IGNDYS
+1188 
-1194 YYQWLELELPKAN
+1194 YYQWLEIHMQAAN
-1207 MVNLHATVDDNVRGK
+1207 WVNLYTNVDNQNRGSIKEINVSETSEFKDFHRTEDGK
-1222 ISSIESASG
+1222 
-1231 KYETEELDDGGYA
+1231 GYS
-1244 FHKGDRVRMTI
+1244 FRKGERVKLTFN
-1255 KRKFGYELDK
+1255 RKKGYELDK

-1301 SIVTKNPDGTW
+1301 GIVTKNPDGTW

-1366 ITYNPGQLASGS
+1366 ITYNPGQLASGT

-1417 TIGTEYIAEGK
+1417 TIGKEYTAEGK

-1435 FKANDFNFYDLDVE
+1435 FKANAFNFYDLDAE

-1455 LNKKEGAPTINYEKT
+1455 LNKKEGAPTINFEKT

-1496 GGKFNNTDSIRTERI
+1496 GGKFNNTDPIRTERI

-1559 VCSGKSAY
+1559 ECSGKSAY

-1576 YSRYFSITYKP
+1576 YSRHFSITYKP
-1587 QDTTT
+1587 QETTT

-1613 QIAKNKHVTFH
+1613 QIAKNKHVTFR
-1624 VSPWEQNDQIPD
+1624 VSPWELNDQIPD

-1653 IETKECVATVRS
+1653 IETKECVATVHT

-1714 GAIKIKFSRTMKDA
+1714 GAIKIKFSRTMMDA
-1728 TITSTENN
+1728 TITSTEKNI
-1736 VTCTAK
+1736 TCTAK

-1753 APQGGTVTFNITPES
+1753 APQGGTVTFDITPES
-1768 KTFTDIYTKTCQEP
+1768 KTFTDIYTKTCQET

-1787 HIMDDAEYY
+1787 HIMDDDEYY

-1828 NNKTNGHR
+1828 NNKINGHR

-1851 GTISFTGEGPADET
+1851 GTISFTGEGPVDET

-1872 NGQNNGQTHIRKP
+1872 NGKNNGQTHIRKP

-1914 CVENN
+1914 CVEKN

-1931 NEFNYWG
+1931 NEFDYWG
-1938 TMAGHSSSSGAG
+1938 TMAGQSSSSGAG

-1967 ALKSYQDTYFS
+1967 ALKSYQDTYYS
-1978 NNASSDYRGYFEN
+1978 NNASPDYRGYFEN

-2028 TEVDQEWGYVF
+2028 TEIDQEWGYVF

-2064 CSKSPAC
+2064 WNNSPAC

-2076 KMYAQP
+2076 KMYTQP
-2082 ISYGWGRSM
+2082 QSYGWGRSM
-2091 ESNLMLRFHEYK
+2091 DSNLMLRFHEYK

-2134 DEQASGYTLRNVVG
+2134 DDQASGYTLRNVVG

-2168 KADYDEN
+2168 EADYDEK

-2186 DDILQWNKHTSALC
+2186 DDILQWNKHTTALC

-2219 TGTIINLADY
+2219 TDTIINLADY

-2245 GAATKAIRYIL
+2245 GAATKAIRYEL

-2300 AHGKQTENDKVED
+2300 AHGKQTESDKVED

-2327 KGYIVYGAVGDHY
+2327 KGYIVYGSVGDHY

-2345 RTCDKS
+2345 RTCDKP
-2351 TILTGNP
+2351 TILSGNP

-2376 TWGLG
+2376 TWGLVF
-2381 LYKYTGATL
+2381 YKYTGATL

-2407 DGLALGRRGISFVI
+2407 ETLILGKRGISFVI

>member
-13 LYAVMLLFMMVWANS
+13 LYAIMLLFMTVWACG
-28 ALAKSNLITA
+28 A
-38 TWDFINGT
+38 W
-46 YTAQKFEKV
+46 AQNETSQEK
-55 TAKLPAY
+55 L
-62 EMAPA
+62 
-67 DYPPV
+67 
-72 YKEKCLYSTDFQ
+72 LYSTDFT
-84 DWPNIISSD
+84 DWDDID
-93 TETEISK
+93 RK
-100 NKNGQG
+100 VAVNKEVK
-106 LKTIDGQPLSFYLK
+106 LKTQFSDEDLIFTLNGVGADPKGTQPK
-120 QTSVKNDGH
+120 
-129 NNKKSTWYDD
+129 
-139 TNRDFSVSDGWMM
+139 FSSYTGYMIT
-152 AEKKADP
+152 AKYPGEYKKAQP
-159 YARISEI
+159 SAVTSPLKSI
-166 KNVTKIVYIQTSTGG
+166 TKIVLTQAATGG
-181 DRGWGLKAKSKDDT
+181 TRGIKVS
-195 DWTTIYDTYINKIPA
+195 
-210 INNVKGNSNG
+210 VKGDNDTEWVALHNKTIENSKG
-220 QRVEITQ
+220 ETLTI
-227 DLNGNK
+227 
-233 LNLKDVQL
+233 DVNRTNCQIQFENFTL
-241 MFYSLNHAQ
+241 GQ
-250 NAYMESLEIYG
+250 NAYIVDLKIYG
-261 NVEVKE
+261 N
-267 NVNITYYDTDG
+267 YDGEEKKVRTLDFPPQDG
-278 TTVLGKETVNTSKP
+278 IVGKYPSK
-292 LTFIAGIESK
+292 IKCDNDGYA
-302 VTIPEG
+302 VMPEG
-308 YKFCGWFDGTVES
+308 NG
-321 SEKVVEG
+321 
-328 SELSID
+328 
-334 LYLYAK
+334 
-340 ATPEEKATDGSNY
+340 
-353 IYNLTK
+353 
-359 SNFYQEDHELINIDG
+359 
-374 GAWHDVKHGWSFSKG
+374 FS
-389 GTITLSVAK
+389 
-398 KAHID
+398 
-403 ITLCNESKDGT
+403 
-414 ITITDTSGTEWAS
+414 
-427 FNAKATADGDV
+427 
-438 KGIDYKGNTPTTL
+438 
-451 TISVP
+451 
-456 AGAYIHGI
+456 
-464 NLRNYLPIY
+464 LPGY
-473 VSFDCDDHNI
+473 
-483 QGICP
+483 
-488 EKILCDPITG
+488 
-498 KATMPNHTQLSRDR
+498 
-512 FTFVG
+512 TFVA
-517 WTDGTNIYTSGSDYA
+517 WTDGTNDYTPGKTYQ
-532 FEQDVTLKP
+532 FTKDVTRIKP
-541 KMRKNTL
+541 KMKENTYH
-548 GLYDTNS
+548 LYDANKETK
-555 QIEVVWHFDYR
+555 IVWPFDHTEAPTLNVFQENAQKDLSYTR
-566 KAHPISINNKSTNKV
+566 PVDIYIDDNTTETQDVALYINV
-581 LPYTKTI
+581 KT
-588 MVEGEEQDI
+588 
-597 TLMMDASN
+597 

-610 TDDRINLLSNGAEG
+610 TDNRINALPGKGAIVRNGTAF
-624 AQINNSTLFTI
+624 TL
-635 PAVYGMTITIHA
+635 PAIYGMKVSIKA
-647 SDKVDDTSNNNET
+647 SEKVDSDNENLQT
-660 IFGSGATDAWIE
+660 IFGTNDNNVQIKLKDTANKDSLTLKDA
-672 VSDDNGYTVPEELVK
+672 ELSA
-687 ITDKKTITFTYKG
+687 DGKTMTFTYKG
-700 DAEKA
+700 DEPTITLTTFGNK
-705 KINILRSGSNNSWGF
+705 GSKYDHWHFESI
-720 YKDFTVTYPLLPS
+720 TATYPLLPN
-733 IKFVK
+733 VVCNN
-738 TISNQDLTTFP
+738 TITNADPKNFP
-749 NEDVENAGNVKAE
+749 NEKAINAGDYKVE
-762 LKNPEATL
+762 LKDSTATS
-770 HTNIGKRYKEGDV
+770 HANIGTRFKVDDV
-783 VTISVSPKYG
+783 VIITPTAKYG
-793 YKLTEFKVN
+793 YDFKEI
-802 GVVSKAQTIDHTIV
+802 VVDGTTYTTIP
-816 AGKNTISVTYEREK
+816 YE
-830 LYKVSVSSADIK
+830 YKVKDGINNIEVKYTRKEMHKITIKPSDPNLGTVSLSPRY
-842 LGSFTLTN
+842 
-850 SNDNFYTETRNKDN
+850 DNFYNEKYNDKGEVTQIEC
-864 IITNAEGWYTEGT
+864 WYTEGT
-877 EVTVNGDA
+877 QVEATGEAITDYMIDYWKEENGTQHNGISYEFTVGTNQTTLTAHFALGHPGNVNFVIPEGLLVNGEGQKKDFKNA
-885 SINYMLDYWSDG
+885 ISVTPNSIN
-897 TNKLSET
+897 
-904 DPYIFKMGTENRTII
+904 
-919 ANFKLGYIGNVVFK
+919 
-933 LPEGMV
+933 
-939 NGASDD
+939 
-945 NDGTYSITPDELKN
+945 N
-959 VRSFA
+959 VRSFT
-964 IPSNYTFY
+964 IPTNYTLFKSIDNEGNAVEQY
-972 RSKDAAGKGSTMA
+972 YTLKYWTLENGTTKYELGNTYSLSFSKEG
-985 YWVIENSSSENQNR
+985 
-999 YEPGQLYSFRNP
+999 
-1011 NETLTLVPVF
+1011 ETINLVPVF
-1021 KDNLATADNR
+1021 EKNNATQENR
-1031 LDTTIVR
+1031 INNPVIR
-1038 YDFGR
+1038 YDFAR
-1043 NIQNYYDPNIKQYR
+1043 KVKEYYDPTAKETR
-1057 KVCAQPVNISH
+1057 KVCAQTVNIGKE
-1068 NQKPYWT
+1068 QQVFWTTKVWVEVREGGQDKPHW
-1075 AQAYVNV
+1075 
-1082 VEEGTNKSHTRD
+1082 RD
-1094 FAILCDTGSD
+1094 VALWCDTGKK
-1104 GYIRNTDLDSWCAFG
+1104 GYIRNGQFDNWCAFG
-1119 LGTKLL
+1119 PGTTLWF
-1125 VPAGNGTKIT
+1125 PSGTGTKISL
-1135 MLTYSKIVTTKFDDV
+1135 MSYSKITTTTIDDS
-1150 VPTLDV
+1150 VPTLDR
-1156 ERTNT
+1156 ERTNS
-1161 ERKKANSEKIFVYS
+1161 ERKKAGLPSLEEEENGAKSYMYVYTHTTKNPSLRPAIKI
-1175 YTTNSSKNNVAIE
+1175 
-1188 IGNDYS
+1188 GDDYS
-1194 YYQWLELELPKAN
+1194 YYQWLELSTLAAN
-1207 MVNLHATVDDNVRGK
+1207 WVNLHTETNDELRGIINK
-1222 ISSIESASG
+1222 KDIKPVTTDEG
-1231 KYETEELDDGGYA
+1231 HEYRELEDGGVA
-1244 FHKGDRVRMTI
+1244 FHKGERVKMTFN
-1255 KRKFGYELDK
+1255 RKKGYELDK
-1265 IVDPAKKDKNGN
+1265 ILDPDKLDKNGE
-1277 PLAVLEI
+1277 PVAVLKMN
-1284 IDDNTV
+1284 DDGTV
-1290 KMVGLNDVSTT
+1290 NMVGFDDVSTT
-1301 SIVTKNPDGTW
+1301 TPVAQNPDGSW
-1312 GVATGD
+1312 GTASSS
-1318 NKTVFVLTKTE
+1318 VFVLRKAE
-1329 PTEEEAKK
+1329 KDQSGKDQSGKECYLSSDNI
-1337 GGRTSYTIEF
+1337 RTQYELEF
-1347 DITTHRNLEICF
+1347 DITTHRRLQICF
-1359 KEKPTFH
+1359 KEMKNTYY
-1366 ITYNPGQLASGS
+1366 ITYNAGNQAEGTS
-1378 APEAAWVEKGDRF
+1378 PEATWVEKGDRF

-1406 DHWVDENNNTF
+1406 DHWVDENNNIF
-1417 TIGTEYIAEGK
+1417 TIGTEYTAEGK

-1435 FKANDFNFYDLDVE
+1435 FNANAFNFYDLAAE

-1455 LNKKEGAPTINYEKT
+1455 LNKNDSAPTINYEKT

-1496 GGKFNNTDSIRTERI
+1496 GGKFNNTDPIRTERI
-1511 QINSNSV
+1511 QINRNSV

-1545 IVNTDATDKRQVEA
+1545 IVHTDATDKRQVEA

-1587 QDTTT
+1587 QDVAT

-1603 ITYDAAEIKD
+1603 TTYNAAAIKD

-1624 VSPWEQNDQIPD
+1624 VSPWELNEQIPD

-1653 IETKECVATVRS
+1653 IETKECVATVHT

-1714 GAIKIKFSRTMKDA
+1714 GAIKIKFSRTMNDA

-1753 APQGGTVTFNITPES
+1753 APHGGTVTFYITPES

-1787 HIMDDAEYY
+1787 HIMDDDEYY

-1851 GTISFTGEGPADET
+1851 GTISFTGEGPVDET

-1872 NGQNNGQTHIRKP
+1872 NGKNNGQTHIRKP

-1914 CVENN
+1914 YVEKNDTN
-1919 NTDFYAEDLTLE
+1919 FYAEDLTLE
-1931 NEFNYWG
+1931 NEFDYWG
-1938 TMAGHSSSSGAG
+1938 TMAGQSSSSGAG
-1950 RANVFFDRGN
+1950 RADVFYDRGN
-1960 RSILKNV
+1960 RSIMKNV
-1967 ALKSYQDTYFS
+1967 ALKSYQDTYYS

-2020 SNNIVAPS
+2020 GNNIAAPR

-2064 CSKSPAC
+2064 WNNSPAC

-2076 KMYAQP
+2076 KMYTQP
-2082 ISYGWGRSM
+2082 QSYGWGRGM
-2091 ESNLMLRFHEYK
+2091 DSNLMLRFHEYK

-2186 DDILQWNKHTSALC
+2186 DDILQWNKHTTALC

-2219 TGTIINLADY
+2219 TDAIINLADY
-2229 GTGYYSVR
+2229 GSGYYSVR

-2245 GAATKAIRYIL
+2245 GAATKAIRYLL

-2300 AHGKQTENDKVED
+2300 AHGKQTESDKVED

-2390 AANRGWLPQ
+2390 AAYRAWLPE

-2407 DGLALGRRGISFVI
+2407 EDLALGKRGICFVI

>member
-13 LYAVMLLFMMVWANS
+13 IYAVMLLFMMVWACG
-28 ALAKSNLITA
+28 A
-38 TWDFINGT
+38 W
-46 YTAQKFEKV
+46 AQNETSQEK
-55 TAKLPAY
+55 L
-62 EMAPA
+62 
-67 DYPPV
+67 
-72 YKEKCLYSTDFQ
+72 LYSTDFT
-84 DWPNIISSD
+84 DWDDID
-93 TETEISK
+93 RKVTV
-100 NKNGQG
+100 NKQVK
-106 LKTIDGQPLSFYLK
+106 LKTQFSDEDLIFTLNGVGADPKGTNSKFPSYTGYMITAK
-120 QTSVKNDGH
+120 QTEA
-129 NNKKSTWYDD
+129 Y
-139 TNRDFSVSDGWMM
+139 
-152 AEKKADP
+152 KKAEP
-159 YARISEI
+159 SAVTSRLKSI
-166 KNVTKIVYIQTSTGG
+166 TKIVLTQAATGSKRGIKVSVKG
-181 DRGWGLKAKSKDDT
+181 DNDT
-195 DWTTIYDTYINKIPA
+195 DWVALHNKTIENS
-210 INNVKGNSNG
+210 KGETLTIDVNRTNC
-220 QRVEITQ
+220 QIKFE
-227 DLNGNK
+227 NFK
-233 LNLKDVQL
+233 L
-241 MFYSLNHAQ
+241 SQ
-250 NAYMESLEIYG
+250 NAYIVDLKIYG
-261 NVEVKE
+261 NS
-267 NVNITYYDTDG
+267 DG
-278 TTVLGKETVNTSKP
+278 EEKKVRTLDFPPQDGIVGKYPSK
-292 LTFIAGIESK
+292 IKCDNDGYA
-302 VTIPEG
+302 VMPEG
-308 YKFCGWFDGTVES
+308 NG
-321 SEKVVEG
+321 
-328 SELSID
+328 
-334 LYLYAK
+334 
-340 ATPEEKATDGSNY
+340 
-353 IYNLTK
+353 
-359 SNFYQEDHELINIDG
+359 
-374 GAWHDVKHGWSFSKG
+374 FS
-389 GTITLSVAK
+389 
-398 KAHID
+398 
-403 ITLCNESKDGT
+403 
-414 ITITDTSGTEWAS
+414 
-427 FNAKATADGDV
+427 
-438 KGIDYKGNTPTTL
+438 
-451 TISVP
+451 
-456 AGAYIHGI
+456 
-464 NLRNYLPIY
+464 LPGY
-473 VSFDCDDHNI
+473 
-483 QGICP
+483 
-488 EKILCDPITG
+488 
-498 KATMPNHTQLSRDR
+498 
-512 FTFVG
+512 TFVA
-517 WTDGTNIYTSGSDYA
+517 WTDGTNDYTPGKTYQ
-532 FEQDVTLKP
+532 FTKDVTHIKP
-541 KMRKNTL
+541 KMKENTYH
-548 GLYDTNS
+548 LYDANKETK
-555 QIEVVWHFDYR
+555 IVWPFDHTEAPTLNVFQENAQKDLSYTR
-566 KAHPISINNKSTNKV
+566 NVDIYIDDNTKETQDVALNINVK
-581 LPYTKTI
+581 
-588 MVEGEEQDI
+588 
-597 TLMMDASN
+597 N

-610 TDDRINLLSNGAEG
+610 TDDRINELQGKGAVVRNGTAF
-624 AQINNSTLFTI
+624 TL
-635 PAVYGMTITIHA
+635 PAIYGMKVSIKA
-647 SDKVDDTSNNNET
+647 SEKVDSDNGNLKT
-660 IFGSGATDAWIE
+660 IFGTDN
-672 VSDDNGYTVPEELVK
+672 DNVQIKLKDTANKDSLTLKDAVLSADSKTV
-687 ITDKKTITFTYKG
+687 TFTYEG
-700 DAEKA
+700 DEPT
-705 KINILRSGSNNSWGF
+705 ITLTTFVNEGSTYDYWHFESI
-720 YKDFTVTYPLLPS
+720 TAIYPLLPN
-733 IKFVK
+733 VVCNN
-738 TISNQDLTTFP
+738 TITNADPKNFP
-749 NEDVENAGNVKAE
+749 NEKAINAGDNKVE
-762 LKNPEATL
+762 LKDPTATS
-770 HTNIGKRYKEGDV
+770 HANIGTRFKVDDV
-783 VTISVSPKYG
+783 VIITPTAKYG
-793 YKLTEFKVN
+793 YDFKEI
-802 GVVSKAQTIDHTIV
+802 VVDGTTYTTIP
-816 AGKNTISVTYEREK
+816 YE
-830 LYKVSVSSADIK
+830 YKVKEGINKIEVKYTRKEMHKITIK
-842 LGSFTLTN
+842 PSDQNLGTVTLEPKH
-850 SNDNFYTETRNKDN
+850 DNFYNETRKVGADGKPGN
-864 IITNAEGWYTEGT
+864 ITQVESWFTPGT
-877 EVTVNGDA
+877 TVIA
-885 SINYMLDYWSDG
+885 SGEAIIDYMLDYWKEGDNRVKEG
-897 TNKLSET
+897 YTYEFTT
-904 DPYIFKMGTENRTII
+904 DDKDHTYIAHFRQ
-919 ANFKLGYIGNVVFK
+919 GNVGNIVFDFGG
-933 LPEGMV
+933 ERV
-939 NGASDD
+939 NGADEKDNYKGAESKLFTHLNNIRSFTIPTNYTFFKSVD
-945 NDGTYSITPDELKN
+945 NDGKPNPNFYTLDHWTLKSDTTQHYEL
-959 VRSFA
+959 
-964 IPSNYTFY
+964 
-972 RSKDAAGKGSTMA
+972 GKH
-985 YWVIENSSSENQNR
+985 
-999 YEPGQLYSFRNP
+999 YSFGTEG
-1011 NETLTLVPVF
+1011 ETLTLVPVF
-1021 KDNLATADNR
+1021 RANPTNTENR
-1031 LDTTIVR
+1031 SNAPIIR

-1043 NIQNYYDPNIKQYR
+1043 KVHEYR
-1057 KVCAQPVNISH
+1057 GQTSGVIRNVCAPTINIGS
-1068 NQKPYWT
+1068 NQKFFWT
-1075 AQAYVNV
+1075 TQAYIETYESGKKYNYR
-1082 VEEGTNKSHTRD
+1082 RD
-1094 FAILCDTGSD
+1094 IAMWCDTGTN
-1104 GYIRNTDLDSWCAFG
+1104 GYIRNTDFDDWAAFG
-1119 LGTKLL
+1119 PNTTFWLIAGVGTEIRL
-1125 VPAGNGTKIT
+1125 
-1135 MLTYSKIVTTKFDDV
+1135 LTYSPITTTTIDGV
-1150 VPTLDV
+1150 VPTLDKA
-1156 ERTNT
+1156 RTDSV
-1161 ERKKANSEKIFVYS
+1161 RKVSGKNYMYVYTHTTQS
-1175 YTTNSSKNNVAIE
+1175 AADRIPLVIGDDYT
-1188 IGNDYS
+1188 
-1194 YYQWLELELPKAN
+1194 YYQWLEIHMQAAN
-1207 MVNLHATVDDNVRGK
+1207 WVNLYTNVDNQNRGSIKEINVSETSEFKDFHRTEDGK
-1222 ISSIESASG
+1222 
-1231 KYETEELDDGGYA
+1231 GYS
-1244 FHKGDRVRMTI
+1244 FRKGERVKLTFN
-1255 KRKFGYELDK
+1255 RKKGYELDK

-1301 SIVTKNPDGTW
+1301 SSVTKNPDGTW

-1406 DHWVDENNNTF
+1406 YHWVDENNNTF

-1435 FKANDFNFYDLDVE
+1435 FKANAFNFYDLDAE

-1496 GGKFNNTDSIRTERI
+1496 SGKFNNTDPIRTERI

-1523 TPNCVVT
+1523 TPNCVVK

-1576 YSRYFSITYKP
+1576 YSRYLSITYKP
-1587 QDTTT
+1587 QEITT
-1592 KPTIESLTCGG
+1592 KPAIESLTCGG
-1603 ITYDAAEIKD
+1603 TTYDAAEIKD

-1685 GNNPKVEKININGV
+1685 GNNPKFEKININGV

-1736 VTCTAK
+1736 ITCTAK

-2064 CSKSPAC
+2064 WSKSPAC

-2082 ISYGWGRSM
+2082 QSYGWGRSM

-2168 KADYDEN
+2168 KDDYDEN

-2219 TGTIINLADY
+2219 TDTIINLADY

-2421 SDPTTGMSHPIYTIE
+2421 SDPTTGLTHPVYTIQSHNE
-2436 TKDDAIYNISGQRV
+2436 AYYNLNGQRI
-2450 KSPIQPGL
+2450 KTPTQPGI
-2458 YIFGRTKAMVK
+2458 YILRGKGKMIK

>member
-13 LYAVMLLFMMVWANS
+13 LYAVMLLFMTVWANS
-28 ALAKSNLITA
+28 ALAKSNPSRA

-55 TAKLPAY
+55 TAKLPTY

-72 YKEKCLYSTDFQ
+72 YEEKCLYSTDFQ
-84 DWPNIISSD
+84 DWPNVKSSD

-129 NNKKSTWYDD
+129 NNNKSTWYDD

-152 AEKKADP
+152 AEKKAAP
-159 YARISEI
+159 YAIISEI
-166 KNVTKIVYIQTSTGG
+166 KNVTKIVYIQTSTGS

-220 QRVEITQ
+220 QRVEITK

-241 MFYSLNHAQ
+241 MFYSLNPAQ

-278 TTVLGKETVNTSKP
+278 TTELGKETVDASKP
-292 LTFIAGIESK
+292 LAFMEGIENK

-308 YKFCGWFDGTVES
+308 YKFRGWFDGTVES

-340 ATPEEKATDGSNY
+340 ATPEEKATDGSEY
-353 IYNLTK
+353 TYNLTK
-359 SNFYQEDHELINIDG
+359 RNFYLEDHELINIDG

-398 KAHID
+398 KAHIN
-403 ITLCNESKDGT
+403 ITLCKESKDGT
-414 ITITDTSGTEWAS
+414 ITITDASGTEWAS
-427 FNAKATADGDV
+427 FNANATADGDV

-456 AGAYIHGI
+456 VGAYIHGI
-464 NLRNYLPIY
+464 DLSNYLPVY
-473 VSFDCDDHNI
+473 VSFDCSDKNI
-483 QGICP
+483 QGVCP
-488 EKILCDPITG
+488 EKILCDPKTG
-498 KATMPNHTQLSRDR
+498 LAKMPNHVQLARER
-512 FTFVG
+512 YTFVG

-541 KMRKNTL
+541 EMRKNTL

-555 QIEVVWHFDYR
+555 PIKVVWHFDHK

-705 KINILRSGSNNSWGF
+705 KINILRSGSNNTWGF
-720 YKDFTVTYPLLPS
+720 YKDFTVTYPVLPS
-733 IKFVK
+733 IEFVK
-738 TISNQDLTTFP
+738 TISNQDITTFP

-770 HTNIGKRYKEGDV
+770 HTNTGKRYKEGDV

-802 GVVSKAQTIDHTIV
+802 GIVSTARTIDHTIG

-864 IITNAEGWYTEGT
+864 IITNAECWYTEGT

-919 ANFKLGYIGNVVFK
+919 ANFKLGYSGNVVFK

-945 NDGTYSITPDELKN
+945 NDGTYSITPDKLKN

-972 RSKDAAGKGSTMA
+972 RSKDDAGKGSTMA

-1043 NIQNYYDPNIKQYR
+1043 NIQNYYDPNLKQYR

-1082 VEEGTNKSHTRD
+1082 VEEGTDKSHTRD
-1094 FAILCDTGSD
+1094 FAILCDTGTD

-1119 LGTKLL
+1119 PGTKLL

-1135 MLTYSKIVTTKFDDV
+1135 MLTYSKIVTTKFDGV

-1207 MVNLHATVDDNVRGK
+1207 MVNLHATVDDNVHGK
-1222 ISSIESASG
+1222 VASIESASG

-1244 FHKGDRVRMTI
+1244 FQKGDRVRMTI

-1301 SIVTKNPDGTW
+1301 SSVTKNPDGTW

-1417 TIGTEYIAEGK
+1417 TIGTEYTAEGK

-1435 FKANDFNFYDLDVE
+1435 FKANAFNFYDLDAE
-1449 ATATWY
+1449 AKATWY

-1496 GGKFNNTDSIRTERI
+1496 SGKFNNTDPIRTERI

-1576 YSRYFSITYKP
+1576 YSRYLSITYKP
-1587 QDTTT
+1587 HETTT
-1592 KPTIESLTCGG
+1592 KPAIESLTCGG
-1603 ITYDAAEIKD
+1603 TTYDAAEIKE

-1624 VSPWEQNDQIPD
+1624 VSPWELNDQIPD

-1685 GNNPKVEKININGV
+1685 GNNPKFEKININGV

-1736 VTCTAK
+1736 ITCTAK
-1742 SDNELVFKYWD
+1742 SGNELVFKYWD

-1782 ITIKL
+1782 ITIEL

-1938 TMAGHSSSSGAG
+1938 SMPGQSSSSGAG
-1950 RANVFFDRGN
+1950 HANVFFDRGN

-2064 CSKSPAC
+2064 WSKSPAC

-2076 KMYAQP
+2076 KMYTQP
-2082 ISYGWGRSM
+2082 QSYGWGRSK

-2168 KADYDEN
+2168 KADYDDN
-2175 HEVWNDDIVLD
+2175 REVWNDDIVLD

-2219 TGTIINLADY
+2219 TDIIINLADY

-2345 RTCDKS
+2345 RTCDKP

-2421 SDPTTGMSHPIYTIE
+2421 SDPTTGLTHPVYTIQSHNE
-2436 TKDDAIYNISGQRV
+2436 AYYNLNGQRI
-2450 KSPIQPGL
+2450 KTPTQPGI
-2458 YIFGRTKAMVK
+2458 YILRGKGKMIK

>member
-13 LYAVMLLFMMVWANS
+13 LYAIMLLFMTVWACG
-28 ALAKSNLITA
+28 A
-38 TWDFINGT
+38 W
-46 YTAQKFEKV
+46 AQNETSQEK
-55 TAKLPAY
+55 L
-62 EMAPA
+62 
-67 DYPPV
+67 
-72 YKEKCLYSTDFQ
+72 LYSTDFT
-84 DWPNIISSD
+84 DWDDID
-93 TETEISK
+93 RK
-100 NKNGQG
+100 VAVNKEVK
-106 LKTIDGQPLSFYLK
+106 LKTQFSDEDLILTLNGVGADPKG
-120 QTSVKNDGH
+120 
-129 NNKKSTWYDD
+129 
-139 TNRDFSVSDGWMM
+139 TNTKFPSYTGYMITAKYTD
-152 AEKKADP
+152 EYKKAQP
-159 YARISEI
+159 SAVTSPLKSI
-166 KNVTKIVYIQTSTGG
+166 TKIVLTQAATGG
-181 DRGWGLKAKSKDDT
+181 TRGIKVS
-195 DWTTIYDTYINKIPA
+195 
-210 INNVKGNSNG
+210 VKGDNDTEWVALHNKTIENSKG
-220 QRVEITQ
+220 ETLTI
-227 DLNGNK
+227 
-233 LNLKDVQL
+233 DVNRTNCQIKFENFTL
-241 MFYSLNHAQ
+241 RQ
-250 NAYMESLEIYG
+250 NAYIVDFKIYG
-261 NVEVKE
+261 N
-267 NVNITYYDTDG
+267 YDGEEKKVRTLDFPPQDG
-278 TTVLGKETVNTSKP
+278 IVGKYPSK
-292 LTFIAGIESK
+292 IKCDNDGYA
-302 VTIPEG
+302 VMPEG
-308 YKFCGWFDGTVES
+308 NG
-321 SEKVVEG
+321 
-328 SELSID
+328 
-334 LYLYAK
+334 
-340 ATPEEKATDGSNY
+340 
-353 IYNLTK
+353 
-359 SNFYQEDHELINIDG
+359 
-374 GAWHDVKHGWSFSKG
+374 FS
-389 GTITLSVAK
+389 
-398 KAHID
+398 
-403 ITLCNESKDGT
+403 
-414 ITITDTSGTEWAS
+414 
-427 FNAKATADGDV
+427 
-438 KGIDYKGNTPTTL
+438 
-451 TISVP
+451 
-456 AGAYIHGI
+456 
-464 NLRNYLPIY
+464 LPGY
-473 VSFDCDDHNI
+473 
-483 QGICP
+483 
-488 EKILCDPITG
+488 
-498 KATMPNHTQLSRDR
+498 
-512 FTFVG
+512 TFVA
-517 WTDGTNIYTSGSDYA
+517 WTDGTNDYTPGKTYQ
-532 FEQDVTLKP
+532 FTKDVTRIKP
-541 KMRKNTL
+541 KMKENTYH
-548 GLYDTNS
+548 LYDANKETT
-555 QIEVVWHFDYR
+555 IVWPFDHTEAPTLNVFQENAQKDLSYTR
-566 KAHPISINNKSTNKV
+566 PVDIYIDDNTTETQDVALYINV
-581 LPYTKTI
+581 KT
-588 MVEGEEQDI
+588 
-597 TLMMDASN
+597 

-610 TDDRINLLSNGAEG
+610 TDNRINALPGKGAVVRNGTAF
-624 AQINNSTLFTI
+624 TL
-635 PAVYGMTITIHA
+635 PAIYGMKVSIKA
-647 SDKVDDTSNNNET
+647 SEKVDSDNGNLQT
-660 IFGSGATDAWIE
+660 IFGTNDNNVQIKLKDTANKDSLTLKDA
-672 VSDDNGYTVPEELVK
+672 ELSA
-687 ITDKKTITFTYKG
+687 DGKTMTFTYKG
-700 DAEKA
+700 DEPT
-705 KINILRSGSNNSWGF
+705 ITLTTFVNEGSTYDHWHFESI
-720 YKDFTVTYPLLPS
+720 TATYPLLPN
-733 IKFVK
+733 VVCNN
-738 TISNQDLTTFP
+738 TITNADPKNFP
-749 NEDVENAGNVKAE
+749 NEKAINAGDYKVE
-762 LKNPEATL
+762 LKDPTATS
-770 HTNIGKRYKEGDV
+770 HANIGTRFKVDDV
-783 VTISVSPKYG
+783 VIITPTAKYG
-793 YKLTEFKVN
+793 YDFKEIVVDGTTYTTIPYEYKVKDGINNIEVKYTRKEMHKITIKPSDPNLGTVSLSPRYDNFYNEKYNDKGEVTQIECWYTAGTQVKATGEAITDYMIDYWKEENGTQHNGISYEFTVGTSNQTTLTAHFAQGHPGNVNFVIPEGLLVN
-802 GVVSKAQTIDHTIV
+802 GEGQKKDF
-816 AGKNTISVTYEREK
+816 KNAISVTP
-830 LYKVSVSSADIK
+830 
-842 LGSFTLTN
+842 N
-850 SNDNFYTETRNKDN
+850 
-864 IITNAEGWYTEGT
+864 
-877 EVTVNGDA
+877 
-885 SINYMLDYWSDG
+885 SIN
-897 TNKLSET
+897 
-904 DPYIFKMGTENRTII
+904 
-919 ANFKLGYIGNVVFK
+919 
-933 LPEGMV
+933 
-939 NGASDD
+939 
-945 NDGTYSITPDELKN
+945 N
-959 VRSFA
+959 VRSFT
-964 IPSNYTFY
+964 IPTNYTLFKSIDNEGNAVEQY
-972 RSKDAAGKGSTMA
+972 YTLK
-985 YWVIENSSSENQNR
+985 YWTQENDKTQIYKLGNT
-999 YEPGQLYSFRNP
+999 YSFSKEG
-1011 NETLTLVPVF
+1011 ETINLVPVF
-1021 KDNLATADNR
+1021 EMNNATQENR
-1031 LDTTIVR
+1031 INNPVIR
-1038 YDFGR
+1038 YDFAR
-1043 NIQNYYDPNIKQYR
+1043 KVKEYDDHTAKETR
-1057 KVCAQPVNISH
+1057 KVCAQTVNIGKE
-1068 NQKPYWT
+1068 QQVFWTTKVWVEVREGGQDKPHW
-1075 AQAYVNV
+1075 
-1082 VEEGTNKSHTRD
+1082 RD
-1094 FAILCDTGSD
+1094 VALWCDTGKK
-1104 GYIRNTDLDSWCAFG
+1104 GYIRNGQFDNWCAFG
-1119 LGTKLL
+1119 PGTTLWF
-1125 VPAGNGTKIT
+1125 PSGTGTKISL
-1135 MLTYSKIVTTKFDDV
+1135 MSYSKITTTTIDDS
-1150 VPTLDV
+1150 VPTLDR
-1156 ERTNT
+1156 ERTNS
-1161 ERKKANSEKIFVYS
+1161 ERKKAGLPSLEEEENGAKSYMYVYTHTTKNPSLRPAIKI
-1175 YTTNSSKNNVAIE
+1175 
-1188 IGNDYS
+1188 GDDYS
-1194 YYQWLELELPKAN
+1194 YYQWLELSTLAAN
-1207 MVNLHATVDDNVRGK
+1207 WVNLHTETNDELRGIINK
-1222 ISSIESASG
+1222 KDIKPVTTDEG
-1231 KYETEELDDGGYA
+1231 HEYRELEDGGVA
-1244 FHKGDRVRMTI
+1244 FHKGERVKMTFN
-1255 KRKFGYELDK
+1255 RKKGYELDK
-1265 IVDPAKKDKNGN
+1265 ILDPDKLDKNGE
-1277 PLAVLEI
+1277 PVAVLKMN
-1284 IDDNTV
+1284 DDGTV
-1290 KMVGLNDVSTT
+1290 NMVGFDDVSTT
-1301 SIVTKNPDGTW
+1301 TPVAQNPDGSW
-1312 GVATGD
+1312 GTASSS
-1318 NKTVFVLTKTE
+1318 VFVLRKAE
-1329 PTEEEAKK
+1329 KDQSGKDQSGKECYLSSDNI
-1337 GGRTSYTIEF
+1337 RTQYELEF
-1347 DITTHRNLEICF
+1347 DITTHRRLQICF
-1359 KEKPTFH
+1359 KEMKNTYY
-1366 ITYNPGQLASGS
+1366 ITYNAGNQAEGTS
-1378 APEAAWVEKGDRF
+1378 PEATWVEKGDRF

-1406 DHWVDENNNTF
+1406 DHWVDENNNIF
-1417 TIGTEYIAEGK
+1417 TIGKEYTAEGK

-1435 FKANDFNFYDLDVE
+1435 FNANAFNFYDLAAE

-1455 LNKKEGAPTINYEKT
+1455 LNKNDSAPTINYEKT

-1496 GGKFNNTDSIRTERI
+1496 GGKFNNTDSTRTERI
-1511 QINSNSV
+1511 QINRNSV

-1545 IVNTDATDKRQVEA
+1545 IVHTDATDKRQVEA
-1559 VCSGKSAY
+1559 ECSGKSAY

-1587 QDTTT
+1587 QDVAT

-1603 ITYDAAEIKD
+1603 TTYNAAEIKD

-1624 VSPWEQNDQIPD
+1624 VSPWELNEQIPD

-1653 IETKECVATVRS
+1653 IETKECVATVHT

-1685 GNNPKVEKININGV
+1685 GNDPKVEKININGV

-1714 GAIKIKFSRTMKDA
+1714 GAIKIKFSRTMNDA

-1753 APQGGTVTFNITPES
+1753 APHGGTVTFNITPES

-1787 HIMDDAEYY
+1787 HIMDDDEYY

-1851 GTISFTGEGPADET
+1851 GTIRFVGEGPVDET

-1872 NGQNNGQTHIRKP
+1872 NGKNNGQTHIRKP

-1914 CVENN
+1914 YVEKN

-1931 NEFNYWG
+1931 NEFDYWG
-1938 TMAGHSSSSGAG
+1938 TMAGQSSSSGAG
-1950 RANVFFDRGN
+1950 RADVFYDRGN
-1960 RSILKNV
+1960 RSIMKNV
-1967 ALKSYQDTYFS
+1967 ALKSYQDTYYS
-1978 NNASSDYRGYFEN
+1978 NNASPDYRGYFEN

-2020 SNNIVAPS
+2020 GNNIAAPS

-2064 CSKSPAC
+2064 WNNSPAC

-2076 KMYAQP
+2076 KMYTQP
-2082 ISYGWGRSM
+2082 QSYGWGRSM
-2091 ESNLMLRFHEYK
+2091 DSNLMLRFHEYK

-2186 DDILQWNKHTSALC
+2186 DDILKWNKHTTALC

-2219 TGTIINLADY
+2219 TDAIINLADY
-2229 GTGYYSVR
+2229 GSGYYSVR

-2300 AHGKQTENDKVED
+2300 AHGKQTESDKVED

-2390 AANRGWLPQ
+2390 AAYRAWLPE

-2407 DGLALGRRGISFVI
+2407 EDLALGKRGICFVI

>member
-1 MNIKNKIITKEL
+1 MNIKNKIITNEL
-13 LYAVMLLFMMVWANS
+13 LYAIMLLFMMVWTCGA
-28 ALAKSNLITA
+28 
-38 TWDFINGT
+38 W
-46 YTAQKFEKV
+46 AQNETSQEK
-55 TAKLPAY
+55 L
-62 EMAPA
+62 
-67 DYPPV
+67 
-72 YKEKCLYSTDFQ
+72 LYSTDFT
-84 DWPNIISSD
+84 DWDDID
-93 TETEISK
+93 RKVTV
-100 NKNGQG
+100 NKEVK
-106 LKTIDGQPLSFYLK
+106 LKTQFSDEDLIFTLKGVGADPKGTNSKFPSYTGYMITAK
-120 QTSVKNDGH
+120 QTEA
-129 NNKKSTWYDD
+129 Y
-139 TNRDFSVSDGWMM
+139 
-152 AEKKADP
+152 KKAEP
-159 YARISEI
+159 SAVTSRLKSI
-166 KNVTKIVYIQTSTGG
+166 TKIVLTQAATGSK
-181 DRGWGLKAKSKDDT
+181 RGIKVS
-195 DWTTIYDTYINKIPA
+195 
-210 INNVKGNSNG
+210 VKGDNDTGWVALHNKTIENSKGETLTIDVNRTNC
-220 QRVEITQ
+220 QIKFE
-227 DLNGNK
+227 NFK
-233 LNLKDVQL
+233 L
-241 MFYSLNHAQ
+241 SQ
-250 NAYMESLEIYG
+250 NAYIVDLKIYG
-261 NVEVKE
+261 NS
-267 NVNITYYDTDG
+267 DG
-278 TTVLGKETVNTSKP
+278 EEKKVRTLDFPRQDSIMGKYPSK
-292 LTFIAGIESK
+292 IKCDNDGYA
-302 VTIPEG
+302 VMPEG
-308 YKFCGWFDGTVES
+308 NG
-321 SEKVVEG
+321 
-328 SELSID
+328 
-334 LYLYAK
+334 
-340 ATPEEKATDGSNY
+340 
-353 IYNLTK
+353 
-359 SNFYQEDHELINIDG
+359 
-374 GAWHDVKHGWSFSKG
+374 FSRPG
-389 GTITLSVAK
+389 
-398 KAHID
+398 
-403 ITLCNESKDGT
+403 
-414 ITITDTSGTEWAS
+414 
-427 FNAKATADGDV
+427 
-438 KGIDYKGNTPTTL
+438 Y
-451 TISVP
+451 
-456 AGAYIHGI
+456 
-464 NLRNYLPIY
+464 
-473 VSFDCDDHNI
+473 
-483 QGICP
+483 
-488 EKILCDPITG
+488 
-498 KATMPNHTQLSRDR
+498 
-512 FTFVG
+512 TFVA
-517 WTDGTNIYTSGSDYA
+517 WTDGTNDYTPGKTYQ
-532 FEQDVTLKP
+532 FTKDVTHIKP
-541 KMRKNTL
+541 KMKENTYH
-548 GLYDTNS
+548 LYDANKETK
-555 QIEVVWHFDYR
+555 IVWPFDHTEAPTLNVFQENAQKDLSYTR
-566 KAHPISINNKSTNKV
+566 NVDIYIDDNTKETQDVALNINVK
-581 LPYTKTI
+581 
-588 MVEGEEQDI
+588 
-597 TLMMDASN
+597 N

-610 TDDRINLLSNGAEG
+610 TDDRINELQGKGAVVRNGTAF
-624 AQINNSTLFTI
+624 TL
-635 PAVYGMTITIHA
+635 PAIYGMKVSIKA
-647 SDKVDDTSNNNET
+647 SEKVDSDNGNLQT
-660 IFGSGATDAWIE
+660 IFGTANDNVQIKLKDTANKDSLTLKDAE
-672 VSDDNGYTVPEELVK
+672 LSPDGKTV
-687 ITDKKTITFTYKG
+687 TFTYKG
-700 DAEKA
+700 DEPT
-705 KINILRSGSNNSWGF
+705 ITLTTFVNEGSTYDYWHFESI
-720 YKDFTVTYPLLPS
+720 TAIYPLLPN
-733 IKFVK
+733 VVCNN
-738 TISNQDLTTFP
+738 TITNADPKNFP
-749 NEDVENAGNVKAE
+749 NEKAINAGDYKVE
-762 LKNPEATL
+762 LKNPTTPSHA
-770 HTNIGKRYKEGDV
+770 NIGTRFKVDDV
-783 VTISVSPKYG
+783 VIITPTAKYG
-793 YKLTEFKVN
+793 YDLKEI
-802 GVVSKAQTIDHTIV
+802 VVDGNTYTTIP
-816 AGKNTISVTYEREK
+816 YE
-830 LYKVSVSSADIK
+830 YKVKEGINKIEVKYTRKEMHKITIK
-842 LGSFTLTN
+842 PSDQNLGTVTLEPKH
-850 SNDNFYTETRNKDN
+850 DNFYNETRKVGADGKPGN
-864 IITNAEGWYTEGT
+864 ITQVDSWFTPGT
-877 EVTVNGDA
+877 TVIA
-885 SINYMLDYWSDG
+885 SGEAIIDYMLDYWKEGDNRVKEDY
-897 TNKLSET
+897 TYEFTT
-904 DPYIFKMGTENRTII
+904 DDKDHTYIAHFRQ
-919 ANFKLGYIGNVVFK
+919 GNVGNIVFDFGG
-933 LPEGMV
+933 ERV
-939 NGASDD
+939 NGADEKDNYKGAESKLFTHLNNIRSFTIPNNYTFFKSVD
-945 NDGTYSITPDELKN
+945 NDGKPNPNFYTLDHWTLKSDTTLHYELGKHY
-959 VRSFA
+959 SFA
-964 IPSNYTFY
+964 TE
-972 RSKDAAGKGSTMA
+972 G
-985 YWVIENSSSENQNR
+985 
-999 YEPGQLYSFRNP
+999 
-1011 NETLTLVPVF
+1011 ETITLVPVF
-1021 KDNLATADNR
+1021 RDNPTNTENR
-1031 LDTTIVR
+1031 SNAPIIR

-1043 NIQNYYDPNIKQYR
+1043 KVHEYR
-1057 KVCAQPVNISH
+1057 GQTSGVIRNVCAPTINIGS
-1068 NQKPYWT
+1068 NQKFFWT
-1075 AQAYVNV
+1075 TQAYIETYESGKKYNYR
-1082 VEEGTNKSHTRD
+1082 RD
-1094 FAILCDTGSD
+1094 IAMWCDTGTN
-1104 GYIRNTDLDSWCAFG
+1104 GYIRNTDFDDWAAFG
-1119 LGTKLL
+1119 PNTTFWLIAGVGTEIRL
-1125 VPAGNGTKIT
+1125 
-1135 MLTYSKIVTTKFDDV
+1135 LTYSPITTTTIDGV
-1150 VPTLDV
+1150 VPTLDKA
-1156 ERTNT
+1156 RTDSV
-1161 ERKKANSEKIFVYS
+1161 RKVSGKNYMYVYTHTTQS
-1175 YTTNSSKNNVAIE
+1175 TADRIPLVIGDDYT
-1188 IGNDYS
+1188 
-1194 YYQWLELELPKAN
+1194 YYQWLEIHMQAAN
-1207 MVNLHATVDDNVRGK
+1207 WVNLYTNVDNQNRGSIKEINVSETSEFKDFHRTEDGK
-1222 ISSIESASG
+1222 
-1231 KYETEELDDGGYA
+1231 GYS
-1244 FHKGDRVRMTI
+1244 FRKGERVKLTFN
-1255 KRKFGYELDK
+1255 RKKGYEFDK
-1265 IVDPAKKDKNGN
+1265 VVDPAKKDKNGN

-1301 SIVTKNPDGTW
+1301 SSVTKNPDGTW

-1417 TIGTEYIAEGK
+1417 TIGTEYTAVGK

-1435 FKANDFNFYDLDVE
+1435 FKADAFNFYDLDTE

-1545 IVNTDATDKRQVEA
+1545 IVHTDATDKRQVEA

-1576 YSRYFSITYKP
+1576 YSRCFSITYKP
-1587 QDTTT
+1587 QETAT

-1603 ITYDAAEIKD
+1603 TTYDAAEIKD

-1624 VSPWEQNDQIPD
+1624 VSPWELNDQIPD

-1653 IETKECVATVRS
+1653 IETKECVATVHT

-1699 DYTQTSNEIFDAPQN
+1699 DYTQTSNEILNAPQN
-1714 GAIKIKFSRTMKDA
+1714 GAIKIKFSRTMKAA

-1736 VTCTAK
+1736 ITCTAK
-1742 SDNELVFKYWD
+1742 SGNELVFKYWE
-1753 APQGGTVTFNITPES
+1753 APQGGTVTFNITPDS
-1768 KTFTDIYTKTCQEP
+1768 KTFTDIYTKTCQES

-1787 HIMDDAEYY
+1787 HIMDDDEYY

-1851 GTISFTGEGPADET
+1851 GTISFTGEGPVDET

-1872 NGQNNGQTHIRKP
+1872 NGKNNGQTHIRKP

-1914 CVENN
+1914 YVEKN

-1931 NEFNYWG
+1931 NEFDYWG
-1938 TMAGHSSSSGAG
+1938 TMAGQSSSSGAG
-1950 RANVFFDRGN
+1950 RADVFFDRGN
-1960 RSILKNV
+1960 RSIMKNV
-1967 ALKSYQDTYFS
+1967 ALKSYQDTYYS
-1978 NNASSDYRGYFEN
+1978 NNASPDYRGYFEN

-2007 WFEKCNLILRDRK
+2007 WFEKCNLILRDRRG
-2020 SNNIVAPS
+2020 NNIAAPS

-2064 CSKSPAC
+2064 WSKSPAC

-2082 ISYGWGRSM
+2082 QSYGWGRSM

-2148 GTDGFEPNELCM
+2148 GTDGFEPTELCM

-2186 DDILQWNKHTSALC
+2186 DDILQWNKHTTALC

-2219 TGTIINLADY
+2219 TDTIINLADY

-2245 GAATKAIRYIL
+2245 GVATKAIRYIL

-2300 AHGKQTENDKVED
+2300 AHGKQTESDKVED

-2327 KGYIVYGAVGDHY
+2327 KGYIVYGSVGDHY

-2345 RTCDKS
+2345 RTCDKP

-2381 LYKYTGATL
+2381 FYKYTGATL

-2407 DGLALGRRGISFVI
+2407 ETLNLGKRGISFVI